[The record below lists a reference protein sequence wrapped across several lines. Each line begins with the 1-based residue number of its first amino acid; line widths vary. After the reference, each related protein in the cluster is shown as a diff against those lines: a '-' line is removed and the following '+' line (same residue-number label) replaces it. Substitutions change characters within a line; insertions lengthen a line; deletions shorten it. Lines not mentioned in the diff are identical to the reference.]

1 MIKIFNATDTD
12 FKTAGNIIINP
23 LYCHEIK
30 KKSLNGWYI
39 EVEIPIKYKEY
50 IEADKLCVV
59 KTKSKLKPQAF
70 RINDS
75 ITYTNRKIKFTA
87 EHVMFDSRRY
97 VLLDVRPTNL
107 NGQNGLKYVNERTDK
122 TSPFSIDSN
131 VENVSTAYF
140 IRKTLLESW
149 QVFEERWGG
158 VFEADNWDISFKQ
171 SIGKDNGETIVYGK
185 NMQGFEIFEDW
196 SNVCTKILP
205 VGYDGL
211 LLPEIYLESETQYEI
226 SYTKI
231 VDFQTDLEA
240 EEQTET
246 NLLLEL
252 RNNAIKYLEENCV
265 PKVSYTVNSN
275 VNNDLEIGDTIKV
288 LHPFVNI
295 FTEVLE
301 YEYDLI
307 SEKVKSLTFGNYT
320 RDVKTKFNNIKNTI
334 ETIKQT
340 VSKQE
345 ITIKEQTNLINSLN
359 KNGYVYID
367 DNEILILD
375 KLPKEQAKNVWRFGL
390 GGIGFSSKGYE
401 GPFETAITMDG
412 QINAKFI
419 TTGTM
424 AVARIEG
431 LANFITETSS
441 SITKIEL
448 EQGRITSKVSSV
460 EQSVENITKI
470 EGTAEGKNIYI
481 DDASAEPLIDIMLEG
496 ESRQIMRSGKN
507 YFDASQI
514 PSSTNIV
521 VSDNGKTITMPI
533 ATSGVG
539 YTFTTKKLSE
549 LCPKLKV
556 GDIATLR
563 FSRNLGNTYNNF
575 IYLNKVSSVWG
586 MNASKTITQEMLD
599 SHVALYANRYVD
611 GETGQCILTDFSIM
625 LSSETDTSWEPYG
638 ASHSPDYRSEIENL
652 EGENICPSLNT
663 TRTINGVTFTKNK
676 DGSITMNGTATAEV
690 SYPINVNTTTNT
702 RTVLLKANSK
712 YRMLS
717 SYESGK
723 YTTQVFYLKNNV
735 MTYSSSLIETVEE
748 TKVGMYIRVYKDA
761 VLENITIYP
770 QITKGEEYKPYVP
783 YNSLEFKD
791 EGKNLAR
798 VANGKEKI
806 EVRIPIIKVEDD
818 TIKINGT
825 CETKVSGESTI
836 KFSGNNIRLANYIH
850 YMPLD
855 EDDIILKPGEY
866 KLKIFNVTGKISA
879 QNQVRF
885 GVKYQKKGESQVKG
899 FVFSDGLASNN
910 EYSFTLREESQIG
923 IVLNCTVQSSPI
935 TFTNVSF
942 KCVLYRAAETMPE
955 FEPYKQQTEYFPL
968 SEGQKLMEGSY
979 LADDGIHHVRKQVVL
994 TGTENWN
1001 LYLNKTKTF
1010 RLSIS
1015 PWSYSG
1021 VCTHYQGI
1029 ISSSFDVKTGI
1040 YLSSSAMVIISDP
1053 RFSTVEE
1060 FKTYLAEQYSAGTP
1074 VTFEYIMMTNNSK
1087 IVEKIVPYTEDQKEA
1102 WEKLRHFTLFR
1113 GINNITST
1121 ANAKITYVRDNGLS
1135 DTYETKRNVKENHYT
1150 KSETDSQIS
1159 QTADSIKESVK
1170 EINEQTQ
1177 EKLATLELANQS
1189 LEFST
1194 KRTGGNNLIRNS
1206 AMINGNNFWLAH
1218 AKYPYQESDIPPDNP
1233 TEGTYWY
1240 CTANSGSYIENQMYV
1255 YNSGWKESEL
1265 SRKSLLSAQNYFAYT
1280 TSNEYWANGKNAN
1293 ENTLSGRVIKLD
1305 GRQDYTVSH
1314 IFNITEPITLN
1325 QNENKM
1331 AISYFIKN
1339 SIVQGNVCVGLMFL
1353 NEADFT
1359 EVEKPYSLYEP
1370 GIILTPD
1377 DLKDLTKIEQI
1388 IEIPKK
1394 SDFIPVVVSNT
1405 APTDTTKNWLDTTIY
1420 LVKKYNSQTSQWEIL
1435 DTKMSLYN
1443 ESSREV
1449 WTYRY
1454 FYGFYYQTP
1463 IIYDTAEIKSCYV
1476 ALTFYPA
1483 FAVYTGNV
1491 EPTPYK
1497 GLYWNNKTTNL
1508 VKRAKYNDTTFAE
1521 WETLDIPSSL
1531 LPTGASLGVELFD
1544 YIVPIKGFVEIA
1556 DLKLEYNTMCTQWTQ
1571 FPGEVYGKNYK
1582 MDEKGFW
1589 IQANQNTMF
1598 IDEDEI
1604 LATYEGINIFQI
1616 NKDLAYFYKIQAT
1629 ESIEIGNYFLKTQ
1642 QINSKNMLL
1651 LY

>member
-1 MIKIFNATDTD
+1 MINVNDD
-12 FKTAGNIIINP
+12 FKIDIRTHGRQFDVQLKANNIDIDNDNLNYLKPAFNTTLFKTVMHQIEIDSKLYMPADTKITGKIGVKVNKKTYNYIDLNTYYVKSCERQEDTNSYRILAYTKMQEAMVDNELELTAKLTVRNYLLAVCQKLNWNTDNIPESFINSNKLIDP
-23 LYCHEIK
+23 TLHI
-30 KKSLNGWYI
+30 G
-39 EVEIPIKYKEY
+39 IKYTYRDILDE
-50 IEADKLCVV
+50 
-59 KTKSKLKPQAF
+59 
-70 RINDS
+70 
-75 ITYTNRKIKFTA
+75 ITTITCSF
-87 EHVMFDSRRY
+87 
-97 VLLDVRPTNL
+97 LLFKGENL
-107 NGQNGLKYVNERTDK
+107 YL
-122 TSPFSIDSN
+122 
-131 VENVSTAYF
+131 
-140 IRKTLLESW
+140 
-149 QVFEERWGG
+149 
-158 VFEADNWDISFKQ
+158 
-171 SIGKDNGETIVYGK
+171 
-185 NMQGFEIFEDW
+185 
-196 SNVCTKILP
+196 
-205 VGYDGL
+205 
-211 LLPEIYLESETQYEI
+211 IYP
-226 SYTKI
+226 
-231 VDFQTDLEA
+231 
-240 EEQTET
+240 TET
-246 NLLLEL
+246 NQNIDES
-252 RNNAIKYLEENCV
+252 YLDEDN
-265 PKVSYTVNSN
+265 
-275 VNNDLEIGDTIKV
+275 
-288 LHPFVNI
+288 
-295 FTEVLE
+295 
-301 YEYDLI
+301 
-307 SEKVKSLTFGNYT
+307 
-320 RDVKTKFNNIKNTI
+320 
-334 ETIKQT
+334 
-340 VSKQE
+340 
-345 ITIKEQTNLINSLN
+345 ITIGEKYIINSLVFSRAEESDN
-359 KNGYVYID
+359 IFRKDDTSIATNGLHEYRISDCQLLSTNDRSDYID
-367 DNEILILD
+367 EMFNYLKTLSFYIFDVQSKGILFLEACDIFNFVLNEVTYKTILLNNEIELD
-375 KLPKEQAKNVWRFGL
+375 
-390 GGIGFSSKGYE
+390 
-401 GPFETAITMDG
+401 D
-412 QINAKFI
+412 
-419 TTGTM
+419 
-424 AVARIEG
+424 G
-431 LANFITETSS
+431 LAEKLYTDEPEETETEYKYADSTDKRINKAYILVDKQNKKITQLTEETTENTQK
-441 SITKIEL
+441 ITKV
-448 EQGRITSKVSSV
+448 EQDVNGITSKVSSV
-460 EQSVENITKI
+460 EQSVESITKI

-496 ESRQIMRSGKN
+496 ESQQATRSGKN
-507 YFDASQI
+507 LL
-514 PSSTNIV
+514 
-521 VSDNGKTITMPI
+521 DNT
-533 ATSGVG
+533 ATTKISNGI
-539 YTFTTKKLSE
+539 TFTVNSDGTVLVDGTNDTSANSSLVINRYDLSPGTYI
-549 LCPKLKV
+549 LNGCPS
-556 GDIATLR
+556 GGA
-563 FSRNLGNTYNNF
+563 SNTYRLV
-575 IYLNKVSSVWG
+575 I
-586 MNASKTITQEMLD
+586 Q
-599 SHVALYANRYVD
+599 
-611 GETGQCILTDFSIM
+611 ETGSYSILGSIDIGNGSREFTIDTTTSVQIAIFIQKGLTINNLLFKPM
-625 LSSETDTSWEPYG
+625 LREATIADDTYEQYG
-638 ASHSPDYRSEIENL
+638 ASPSPDYRSKIENL

-676 DGSITMNGTATAEV
+676 DGSYTLNGTATAETT
-690 SYPINVNTTTNT
+690 YPINVNTTTNT

-723 YTTQVFYLKNNV
+723 YITQVFYLKNNV

-761 VLENITIYP
+761 VLDNVTIYP

-783 YNSLEFKD
+783 YNSLGFLDIGE
-791 EGKNLAR
+791 NLIKAR
-798 VANGKEKI
+798 EYSATVNNVERSITNGLVKL
-806 EVRIPIIKVEDD
+806 
-818 TIKINGT
+818 NGT
-825 CETKVSGESTI
+825 MGEAAAGSNA
-836 KFSGNNIRLANYIH
+836 FSIIGNWTANYSAYDTSI
-850 YMPLD
+850 
-855 EDDIILKPGEY
+855 EY
-866 KLKIFNVTGKISA
+866 IKLKAGTYTLSIHNVKGSCTEGSLALVAGNTNPKKTKAKIQLKNETSKTFTLEEESICRISVEYNVGCTFNNFEFNVMLNKGSQAPYIP
-879 QNQVRF
+879 
-885 GVKYQKKGESQVKG
+885 YQEQ
-899 FVFSDGLASNN
+899 A
-910 EYSFTLREESQIG
+910 
-923 IVLNCTVQSSPI
+923 
-935 TFTNVSF
+935 
-942 KCVLYRAAETMPE
+942 
-955 FEPYKQQTEYFPL
+955 EYFPL

-1010 RLSIS
+1010 KLSIS

-1029 ISSSFDVKTGI
+1029 IPSFFDVKAGI
-1040 YLSSSAMVIISDP
+1040 YLSGSAMVIISDP

-1087 IVEKIVPYTEDQKEA
+1087 IVKKIVPYTDDQKEA
-1102 WEKLRHFTLFR
+1102 WEKLRHFTLFK

-1170 EINEQTQ
+1170 AINEQTQ

-1189 LEFST
+1189 LEFAT

-1206 AMINGNNFWLAH
+1206 AMINDNNFWLAH
-1218 AKYPYQESDIPPDNP
+1218 AKYPYQESDTPPDNP
-1233 TEGTYWY
+1233 TEGAYWY

-1255 YNSGWKESEL
+1255 YNSGWRVSEL

-1331 AISYFIKN
+1331 AISHFIKN

-1420 LVKKYNSQTSQWEIL
+1420 LPKKYNSQTSQWEIL

-1508 VKRAKYNDTTFAE
+1508 VKRAKYNDTTFVE

-1604 LATYEGINIFQI
+1604 LATYKGINIFQI

-1629 ESIEIGNYFLKTQ
+1629 ESIEVGNYFLKTQ

>member
-1 MIKIFNATDTD
+1 MYDNTVSARTYLSYIAEQAGGIAVIGRDGKLYIKTIGESSVTLPLKL
-12 FKTAGNIIINP
+12 FKTFKWGEKFKITRVRYDDGIQLFEKGDTTGNTVYISQDNMYIVDQDQINNIYNTLKGLEFYSFEGESIIDPALDTGDI
-23 LYCHEIK
+23 
-30 KKSLNGWYI
+30 
-39 EVEIPIKYKEY
+39 
-50 IEADKLCVV
+50 VV
-59 KTKSKLKPQAF
+59 
-70 RINDS
+70 
-75 ITYTNRKIKFTA
+75 
-87 EHVMFDSRRY
+87 
-97 VLLDVRPTNL
+97 
-107 NGQNGLKYVNERTDK
+107 
-122 TSPFSIDSN
+122 ID
-131 VENVSTAYF
+131 
-140 IRKTLLESW
+140 
-149 QVFEERWGG
+149 
-158 VFEADNWDISFKQ
+158 
-171 SIGKDNGETIVYGK
+171 GK
-185 NMQGFEIFEDW
+185 NVIYQGSMQFSGRWIANIESKIQCKAKEETTTRTPSQRTINRRVE
-196 SNVCTKILP
+196 SNINQIDGKITQLTEETTENTQKLTK
-205 VGYDGL
+205 V
-211 LLPEIYLESETQYEI
+211 
-226 SYTKI
+226 
-231 VDFQTDLEA
+231 
-240 EEQTET
+240 EQD
-246 NLLLEL
+246 
-252 RNNAIKYLEENCV
+252 
-265 PKVSYTVNSN
+265 VN
-275 VNNDLEIGDTIKV
+275 G
-288 LHPFVNI
+288 
-295 FTEVLE
+295 
-301 YEYDLI
+301 
-307 SEKVKSLTFGNYT
+307 
-320 RDVKTKFNNIKNTI
+320 
-334 ETIKQT
+334 
-340 VSKQE
+340 
-345 ITIKEQTNLINSLN
+345 
-359 KNGYVYID
+359 
-367 DNEILILD
+367 
-375 KLPKEQAKNVWRFGL
+375 
-390 GGIGFSSKGYE
+390 
-401 GPFETAITMDG
+401 
-412 QINAKFI
+412 
-419 TTGTM
+419 
-424 AVARIEG
+424 
-431 LANFITETSS
+431 
-441 SITKIEL
+441 
-448 EQGRITSKVSSV
+448 ITSKVSSV

-496 ESRQIMRSGKN
+496 ESQQATRSGKN
-507 YFDASQI
+507 LL
-514 PSSTNIV
+514 
-521 VSDNGKTITMPI
+521 DNT
-533 ATSGVG
+533 ATTKISNGI
-539 YTFTTKKLSE
+539 TFTVNSDKTVNVNGTNDTSANSSLIINRYDLSPGTYI
-549 LCPKLKV
+549 LNGCPS
-556 GDIATLR
+556 GGA
-563 FSRNLGNTYNNF
+563 SNTYRLA
-575 IYLNKVSSVWG
+575 I
-586 MNASKTITQEMLD
+586 Q
-599 SHVALYANRYVD
+599 
-611 GETGQCILTDFSIM
+611 ETGSYSVLGSIDIGNGSGEFTIDTTTSVQIAIFIQKGLTINNLLFKPM
-625 LSSETDTSWEPYG
+625 LREATIADDTYEQYG
-638 ASHSPDYRSEIENL
+638 ASPSPDYLSEIENL

-676 DGSITMNGTATAEV
+676 DGSITMNGTATAEIT
-690 SYPINVNTTTNT
+690 YPINVNTTTNT

-723 YTTQVFYLKNNV
+723 YTTQVFYLKNNIT
-735 MTYSSSLIETVEE
+735 TYSSSLIETVEE
-748 TKVGMYIRVYKDA
+748 TKAGMYIRVYKNA
-761 VLENITIYP
+761 VLENVTIYP

-783 YNSLEFKD
+783 YNSLKFKD
-791 EGKNLAR
+791 EGENLYNDNIDNYNKPIDYWICP
-798 VANGKEKI
+798 VALEQ
-806 EVRIPIIKVEDD
+806 
-818 TIKINGT
+818 
-825 CETKVSGESTI
+825 GEI
-836 KFSGNNIRLANYIH
+836 
-850 YMPLD
+850 
-855 EDDIILKPGEY
+855 Y
-866 KLKIFNVTGKISA
+866 KLSGKLKGTKMTGCVVAVVPYGNSYSEFKDVVYRYTALNTS
-879 QNQVRF
+879 
-885 GVKYQKKGESQVKG
+885 GVV
-899 FVFSDGLASNN
+899 SNRTITVDS
-910 EYSFTLREESQIG
+910 SFTSPKLVIYANNKEIFKSLFENYEIQ
-923 IVLNCTVQSSPI
+923 LNKGTVAKP
-935 TFTNVSF
+935 
-942 KCVLYRAAETMPE
+942 Y
-955 FEPYKQQTEYFPL
+955 EPHKQQTEYFPL
-968 SEGQKLMEGSY
+968 SEGQKLYKNSY
-979 LADDGIHHVRKQVVL
+979 LANDGIHHVRKQYTFTGNEEIVL
-994 TGTENWN
+994 SNRQYENCASFYFNNQN
-1001 LYLNKTKTF
+1001 LINKQNNYITKEMCSHF
-1010 RLSIS
+1010 AYDSLAYNENR
-1015 PWSYSG
+1015 
-1021 VCTHYQGI
+1021 
-1029 ISSSFDVKTGI
+1029 DVECITDNTGI
-1040 YLSSSAMVIISDP
+1040 PHRLIIFQILKTRLTSIDTTGFKAYLS
-1053 RFSTVEE
+1053 
-1060 FKTYLAEQYSAGTP
+1060 EQYANGTP
-1074 VTFEYIMMTNNSK
+1074 V
-1087 IVEKIVPYTEDQKEA
+1087 IVEYELAEEEIVPYTEEQKAA
-1102 WEKLRHFTLFR
+1102 WEKLRHFTLFK

-1135 DTYETKRNVKENHYT
+1135 DTYETKRNVKENYYT

-1189 LEFST
+1189 LEFAT

-1206 AMINGNNFWLAH
+1206 AMINDNNFWLAH
-1218 AKYPYQESDIPPDNP
+1218 AKYPYQESDTPPDNP
-1233 TEGTYWY
+1233 TEGAYWY

-1255 YNSGWKESEL
+1255 YNSGWQVSEL

-1293 ENTLSGRVIKLD
+1293 ENTLSGRVVKLD

-1331 AISYFIKN
+1331 AISHFIKN

-1420 LVKKYNSQTSQWEIL
+1420 LPKKYNSQTSQWEIL

-1508 VKRAKYNDTTFAE
+1508 VKRAKYNDTTFVE

-1604 LATYEGINIFQI
+1604 LATYKGINIFQI

>member
-131 VENVSTAYF
+131 VENVNTAYF

-252 RNNAIKYLEENCV
+252 RNNASKYLEENCV

-275 VNNDLEIGDTIKV
+275 VNNELEIGDTIKV

-390 GGIGFSSKGYE
+390 GGIGFSSKGYK

-496 ESRQIMRSGKN
+496 ESQ
-507 YFDASQI
+507 Q
-514 PSSTNIV
+514 
-521 VSDNGKTITMPI
+521 
-533 ATSGVG
+533 
-539 YTFTTKKLSE
+539 
-549 LCPKLKV
+549 
-556 GDIATLR
+556 
-563 FSRNLGNTYNNF
+563 
-575 IYLNKVSSVWG
+575 
-586 MNASKTITQEMLD
+586 
-599 SHVALYANRYVD
+599 
-611 GETGQCILTDFSIM
+611 
-625 LSSETDTSWEPYG
+625 G
-638 ASHSPDYRSEIENL
+638 ASPSPDNLSKIENL
-652 EGENICPSLNT
+652 EG
-663 TRTINGVTFTKNK
+663 KNK
-676 DGSITMNGTATAEV
+676 VKEINWKQMPSISTGAT
-690 SYPINVNTTTNT
+690 ITNVNGYGTDYIDVDNT
-702 RTVLLKANSK
+702 KQYIFSYLGTSGSRYIVYYDKDKNFLGYDTEIQINNFAKWNETGYVRLRVDCPQGSVTAFQLEEGTVAT
-712 YRMLS
+712 
-717 SYESGK
+717 G
-723 YTTQVFYLKNNV
+723 
-735 MTYSSSLIETVEE
+735 
-748 TKVGMYIRVYKDA
+748 
-761 VLENITIYP
+761 
-770 QITKGEEYKPYVP
+770 YVP
-783 YNSLEFKD
+783 YNSLEIKD
-791 EGKNLAR
+791 VGKNLYAG
-798 VANGKEKI
+798 NEI
-806 EVRIPIIKVEDD
+806 
-818 TIKINGT
+818 TINGT
-825 CETKVSGESTI
+825 YSSNTSVNLGSRYLSEGTYTI
-836 KFSGNNIRLANYIH
+836 SLTNSLPNNSYIYLGANGSIAPAIRNKA
-850 YMPLD
+850 
-855 EDDIILKPGEY
+855 
-866 KLKIFNVTGKISA
+866 T
-879 QNQVRF
+879 
-885 GVKYQKKGESQVKG
+885 
-899 FVFSDGLASNN
+899 
-910 EYSFTLREESQIG
+910 FTLTEEQNVPMRLVVKAGTYS
-923 IVLNCTVQSSPI
+923 N
-935 TFTNVSF
+935 FTTKIMIEKGMV
-942 KCVLYRAAETMPE
+942 VTDY
-955 FEPYKQQTEYFPL
+955 EPHQQQTEYFPL
-968 SEGQKLMEGSY
+968 SERQKLYKNSY
-979 LADDGIHHVRKQVVL
+979 LADDGIHHKRKQVVL
-994 TGTENWN
+994 DGTETGWYTLANQTGTNTSYFAIAKSDMKKASILICDKFINRATWN
-1001 LYLNKTKTF
+1001 TDEEGIQSIIDNLI
-1010 RLSIS
+1010 RLRINTSR
-1015 PWSYSG
+1015 
-1021 VCTHYQGI
+1021 
-1029 ISSSFDVKTGI
+1029 
-1040 YLSSSAMVIISDP
+1040 A
-1053 RFSTVEE
+1053 STVAEL
-1060 FKTYLAEQYSAGTP
+1060 KTWLSNNHIRVEYELAE
-1074 VTFEYIMMTNNSK
+1074 E
-1087 IVEKIVPYTEDQKEA
+1087 EIVPYTEDQKEA

-1121 ANAKITYVRDNGLS
+1121 ANAKITYVRDNGLNN
-1135 DTYETKRNVKENHYT
+1135 TYETKRNVKENYYT

-1170 EINEQTQ
+1170 AINEQTQ

-1189 LEFST
+1189 LEFAT

-1206 AMINGNNFWLAH
+1206 AMINDNNFWLAH
-1218 AKYPYQESDIPPDNP
+1218 AKYPYQESDTPPDNP
-1233 TEGTYWY
+1233 TEGAYWY

-1255 YNSGWKESEL
+1255 YNSGWQVSEL

-1280 TSNEYWANGKNAN
+1280 TSNAYWANGKNAN

-1331 AISYFIKN
+1331 AISHFIKN

-1359 EVEKPYSLYEP
+1359 EEEKPYSLYEP

-1420 LVKKYNSQTSQWEIL
+1420 LPKKYNSQTSAWEIL

-1508 VKRAKYNDTTFAE
+1508 VKRAKYNNTTFVE

-1604 LATYEGINIFQI
+1604 LATYKGINIFQI

>member
-1 MIKIFNATDTD
+1 MYDNTVSARTYLSYIAEQAGGIAVIGRDGKLYIKTIGESSVTLPLKL
-12 FKTAGNIIINP
+12 FKTFKWGEKFKITRVRYDDGIQLFEKGDTTGNTVYISQDNMYIVDQDQINNIYNTLKGLEFYSFEGESIIDPALDTGDI
-23 LYCHEIK
+23 
-30 KKSLNGWYI
+30 
-39 EVEIPIKYKEY
+39 
-50 IEADKLCVV
+50 VV
-59 KTKSKLKPQAF
+59 
-70 RINDS
+70 
-75 ITYTNRKIKFTA
+75 
-87 EHVMFDSRRY
+87 
-97 VLLDVRPTNL
+97 
-107 NGQNGLKYVNERTDK
+107 
-122 TSPFSIDSN
+122 ID
-131 VENVSTAYF
+131 
-140 IRKTLLESW
+140 
-149 QVFEERWGG
+149 
-158 VFEADNWDISFKQ
+158 
-171 SIGKDNGETIVYGK
+171 GK
-185 NMQGFEIFEDW
+185 NVIYQGSMQFSGRWIANIESKIQCKAKEETTTRTPSQRTINRRVE
-196 SNVCTKILP
+196 SNINQIDGKITQLT
-205 VGYDGL
+205 
-211 LLPEIYLESETQYEI
+211 EET
-226 SYTKI
+226 
-231 VDFQTDLEA
+231 
-240 EEQTET
+240 TE
-246 NLLLEL
+246 
-252 RNNAIKYLEENCV
+252 
-265 PKVSYTVNSN
+265 
-275 VNNDLEIGDTIKV
+275 
-288 LHPFVNI
+288 
-295 FTEVLE
+295 
-301 YEYDLI
+301 
-307 SEKVKSLTFGNYT
+307 
-320 RDVKTKFNNIKNTI
+320 NTQ
-334 ETIKQT
+334 K
-340 VSKQE
+340 
-345 ITIKEQTNLINSLN
+345 
-359 KNGYVYID
+359 
-367 DNEILILD
+367 
-375 KLPKEQAKNVWRFGL
+375 
-390 GGIGFSSKGYE
+390 
-401 GPFETAITMDG
+401 
-412 QINAKFI
+412 
-419 TTGTM
+419 
-424 AVARIEG
+424 
-431 LANFITETSS
+431 
-441 SITKIEL
+441 ITKV
-448 EQGRITSKVSSV
+448 EQDVNGITSKVSSV

-496 ESRQIMRSGKN
+496 ESQQATRSGKN
-507 YFDASQI
+507 HFDASQI

-533 ATSGVG
+533 ATSGNG
-539 YTFTTKKLSE
+539 YTPTTKKLSE

-575 IYLNKVSSVWG
+575 IYLSGISLIWG

-599 SHVALYANRYVD
+599 NYVALYANRYGD

-625 LSSETDTSWEPYG
+625 LSSETDTSWEQYG
-638 ASHSPDYRSEIENL
+638 ASPSPDYRSKIENL

-690 SYPINVNTTTNT
+690 NYPINVNTTTNT

-723 YTTQVFYLKNNV
+723 YTTQVFYLKNNAT
-735 MTYSSSLIETVEE
+735 TYTSSLIETVEE
-748 TKVGMYIRVYKDA
+748 TKAGMYIRVYKDA
-761 VLENITIYP
+761 VLDNITIYP

-791 EGKNLAR
+791 VGSNVLELSKGTVTL
-798 VANGKEKI
+798 NGVTLTSDGE
-806 EVRIPIIKVEDD
+806 
-818 TIKINGT
+818 TITINGT
-825 CETKVSGESTI
+825 VSGNYPAVKLTNGLKAATSLETLV
-836 KFSGNNIRLANYIH
+836 NNYISERVAQ
-850 YMPLD
+850 L
-855 EDDIILKPGEY
+855 EDIKDCTIQSIISGGSSTFTPYIGSYNKTVRELWYGIGTPAKTIQTSSTSLIAIYLGGKGSTYNNY
-866 KLKIFNVTGKISA
+866 KIK
-879 QNQVRF
+879 
-885 GVKYQKKGESQVKG
+885 
-899 FVFSDGLASNN
+899 
-910 EYSFTLREESQIG
+910 IG
-923 IVLNCTVQSSPI
+923 INKGTVA
-935 TFTNVSF
+935 
-942 KCVLYRAAETMPE
+942 KAY
-955 FEPYKQQTEYFPL
+955 EPYKQQTEYFPL
-968 SEGQKLMEGSY
+968 SEGQKLYKNSY
-979 LADDGIHHVRKQVVL
+979 LAEDGTHYKRKQVVL
-994 TGTENWN
+994 DGSDNMAWYMDRISGTSTDYFYTRTVGITTENINSVICSHFKKGSQSIQGFWATTVFCITM
-1001 LYLNKTKTF
+1001 NKTV
-1010 RLSIS
+1010 I
-1015 PWSYSG
+1015 
-1021 VCTHYQGI
+1021 GI
-1029 ISSSFDVKTGI
+1029 ISSDTMAQRITK
-1040 YLSSSAMVIISDP
+1040 
-1053 RFSTVEE
+1053 
-1060 FKTYLAEQYSAGTP
+1060 FKTWLATQYANGTP
-1074 VTFEYIMMTNNSK
+1074 V
-1087 IVEKIVPYTEDQKEA
+1087 IVEYELAEEEIVPYTETQKEA
-1102 WEKLRHFTLFR
+1102 WEKLRHFTLFK

-1150 KSETDSQIS
+1150 KIETDSQIS

-1170 EINEQTQ
+1170 AINEQTQ

-1189 LEFST
+1189 LKFAT
-1194 KRTGGNNLIRNS
+1194 RRVGGNNLIRNS
-1206 AMINGNNFWLAH
+1206 AMINDNNFWLAH
-1218 AKYPYQESDIPPDNP
+1218 AKYPYQESDTPPDSP
-1233 TEGTYWY
+1233 TEGAYWY

-1255 YNSGWKESEL
+1255 YNSSGWQVSEL

-1420 LVKKYNSQTSQWEIL
+1420 LPKKYNSQTSQWEIL

-1483 FAVYTGNV
+1483 FAVYTGNT

-1508 VKRAKYNDTTFAE
+1508 VKRAKYNDTTFVE

-1556 DLKLEYNTMCTQWTQ
+1556 DLKLEYNAMCTQWTQ

-1604 LATYEGINIFQI
+1604 LATYKGINIFQI

>member
-131 VENVSTAYF
+131 VENVNTAYF

-171 SIGKDNGETIVYGK
+171 SIGKDNGETIVCGK

-252 RNNAIKYLEENCV
+252 RNNASKYLEENCV

-496 ESRQIMRSGKN
+496 ESQQATRDGKN
-507 YFDASQI
+507 LANLTRDTFTNNGVIFTNNGDGTYTLNGTATAGMDNNLLLTEENFEVSQNNFYKLSVKEFNGSMSGTAFALANLKI
-514 PSSTNIV
+514 EEKITWGWISSTALAKKPEAIGTIV
-521 VSDNGKTITMPI
+521 MINYYIGQGAIFNNYKIGIQMEVVDS
-533 ATSGVG
+533 ATAG
-539 YTFTTKKLSE
+539 
-549 LCPKLKV
+549 
-556 GDIATLR
+556 
-563 FSRNLGNTYNNF
+563 
-575 IYLNKVSSVWG
+575 
-586 MNASKTITQEMLD
+586 AS
-599 SHVALYANRYVD
+599 
-611 GETGQCILTDFSIM
+611 
-625 LSSETDTSWEPYG
+625 SWEPYG
-638 ASHSPDYRSEIENL
+638 ASPSPKYPSPIKNVEGRNKFNYLWFDTTKEVDWTAYQSITSLAKAIPIFIGKGKVATFSSNVPLLSSDNLLYAINDLTKRSGASFALGKTQTVEANN
-652 EGENICPSLNT
+652 EGYVYVGYIKS
-663 TRTINGVTFTKNK
+663 RTNYNKVK
-676 DGSITMNGTATAEV
+676 DG
-690 SYPINVNTTTNT
+690 
-702 RTVLLKANSK
+702 
-712 YRMLS
+712 
-717 SYESGK
+717 
-723 YTTQVFYLKNNV
+723 
-735 MTYSSSLIETVEE
+735 TYYVQVEE
-748 TKVGMYIRVYKDA
+748 GTVA
-761 VLENITIYP
+761 
-770 QITKGEEYKPYVP
+770 KPYVP

-791 EGKNLAR
+791 EGENLYNDNIDDYSKPIDYWICP
-798 VANGKEKI
+798 VALEQG
-806 EVRIPIIKVEDD
+806 
-818 TIKINGT
+818 
-825 CETKVSGESTI
+825 ET
-836 KFSGNNIRLANYIH
+836 
-850 YMPLD
+850 
-855 EDDIILKPGEY
+855 Y
-866 KLKIFNVTGKISA
+866 KLSGKLKGTKMTGCVVAVVPYGNSYSEFKDFIPFYTA
-879 QNQVRF
+879 LNTA
-885 GVKYQKKGESQVKG
+885 GVV
-899 FVFSDGLASNN
+899 SNRTITVDS
-910 EYSFTLREESQIG
+910 SFTSPKLVIYANNKEIFKSIFGNYEIQ
-923 IVLNCTVQSSPI
+923 LNKGTVM
-935 TFTNVSF
+935 
-942 KCVLYRAAETMPE
+942 R
-955 FEPYKQQTEYFPL
+955 PYKPYQGRKEYFPL
-968 SEGQKLMEGSY
+968 SEGQKLYEDSY
-979 LADDGIHHVRKQVVL
+979 LANDGTHHTRKQYTFTGNEEIVL
-994 TGTENWN
+994 GNRQYENCACFYINNQSLINKQNNYITKEVCSHFVYDSLAYKENRDVECVTDNLGAPHRLIIFQILKTRLTSIDVTGF
-1001 LYLNKTKTF
+1001 KA
-1010 RLSIS
+1010 
-1015 PWSYSG
+1015 
-1021 VCTHYQGI
+1021 
-1029 ISSSFDVKTGI
+1029 
-1040 YLSSSAMVIISDP
+1040 YLS
-1053 RFSTVEE
+1053 
-1060 FKTYLAEQYSAGTP
+1060 EQYANGTP
-1074 VTFEYIMMTNNSK
+1074 V
-1087 IVEKIVPYTEDQKEA
+1087 IVEYELAEEEIVPYTETQKEA
-1102 WEKLRHFTLFR
+1102 WEKLRHFTLFK

-1170 EINEQTQ
+1170 AINEQTQ

-1189 LEFST
+1189 LEFAT

-1206 AMINGNNFWLAH
+1206 AMINDNNFWLAH
-1218 AKYPYQESDIPPDNP
+1218 AKYPYQESDTPPDNP
-1233 TEGTYWY
+1233 TEGAYWY

-1255 YNSGWKESEL
+1255 YNSGWQVSEL

-1331 AISYFIKN
+1331 AISHFIKN

-1508 VKRAKYNDTTFAE
+1508 VKRAKYNDTTFVE

-1571 FPGEVYGKNYK
+1571 FPGEIYGKNYK

-1604 LATYEGINIFQI
+1604 LATYKGINIFQI

>member
-1 MIKIFNATDTD
+1 MYDNTVSARTYLSYIAEQAGGIAVIGRDGKLYIKTIGESSVTLPLKL
-12 FKTAGNIIINP
+12 FKTFKWGEKFKITRVRYDDGIQLFEKGDTTGNTVYISQDNMYIVDQDQINNIYNTLKGLEFYSFEGESIIDPALDTGDI
-23 LYCHEIK
+23 
-30 KKSLNGWYI
+30 
-39 EVEIPIKYKEY
+39 
-50 IEADKLCVV
+50 VV
-59 KTKSKLKPQAF
+59 
-70 RINDS
+70 
-75 ITYTNRKIKFTA
+75 
-87 EHVMFDSRRY
+87 
-97 VLLDVRPTNL
+97 
-107 NGQNGLKYVNERTDK
+107 
-122 TSPFSIDSN
+122 ID
-131 VENVSTAYF
+131 
-140 IRKTLLESW
+140 
-149 QVFEERWGG
+149 
-158 VFEADNWDISFKQ
+158 
-171 SIGKDNGETIVYGK
+171 GK
-185 NMQGFEIFEDW
+185 NVIYQGSMQFSGRWIANIESKIQCKAKEETTTRTPSQRTINRRVE
-196 SNVCTKILP
+196 SNINQIDGKITQLT
-205 VGYDGL
+205 
-211 LLPEIYLESETQYEI
+211 EET
-226 SYTKI
+226 
-231 VDFQTDLEA
+231 
-240 EEQTET
+240 TE
-246 NLLLEL
+246 
-252 RNNAIKYLEENCV
+252 
-265 PKVSYTVNSN
+265 
-275 VNNDLEIGDTIKV
+275 
-288 LHPFVNI
+288 
-295 FTEVLE
+295 
-301 YEYDLI
+301 
-307 SEKVKSLTFGNYT
+307 
-320 RDVKTKFNNIKNTI
+320 NTQ
-334 ETIKQT
+334 K
-340 VSKQE
+340 
-345 ITIKEQTNLINSLN
+345 
-359 KNGYVYID
+359 
-367 DNEILILD
+367 
-375 KLPKEQAKNVWRFGL
+375 
-390 GGIGFSSKGYE
+390 
-401 GPFETAITMDG
+401 
-412 QINAKFI
+412 
-419 TTGTM
+419 
-424 AVARIEG
+424 
-431 LANFITETSS
+431 
-441 SITKIEL
+441 ITKV
-448 EQGRITSKVSSV
+448 EQDVNGITSKVSSV
-460 EQSVENITKI
+460 EQSVESITKI

-496 ESRQIMRSGKN
+496 ESQQETRSGKN
-507 YFDASQI
+507 HFDASQI

-539 YTFTTKKLSE
+539 YISTTKKLSE

-563 FSRNLGNTYNNF
+563 FSRNLSNTYNNF
-575 IYLNKVSSVWG
+575 IYLSGISLIWG

-599 SHVALYANRYVD
+599 NYVALYANRYDD

-638 ASHSPDYRSEIENL
+638 ASPSPDYRSPIENI
-652 EGENICPSLNT
+652 EGNIE
-663 TRTINGVTFTKNK
+663 I
-676 DGSITMNGTATAEV
+676 
-690 SYPINVNTTTNT
+690 
-702 RTVLLKANSK
+702 
-712 YRMLS
+712 
-717 SYESGK
+717 
-723 YTTQVFYLKNNV
+723 
-735 MTYSSSLIETVEE
+735 
-748 TKVGMYIRVYKDA
+748 
-761 VLENITIYP
+761 
-770 QITKGEEYKPYVP
+770 
-783 YNSLEFKD
+783 KD
-791 EGKNLAR
+791 EGKNLYAR
-798 VANGKEKI
+798 NGI
-806 EVRIPIIKVEDD
+806 
-818 TIKINGT
+818 TINGT
-825 CETKVSGESTI
+825 YSSNTSVNLGSRYLSEGTYTI
-836 KFSGNNIRLANYIH
+836 SLTNSLPNNCYIYLGANGSITYNIK
-850 YMPLD
+850 D
-855 EDDIILKPGEY
+855 KA
-866 KLKIFNVTGKISA
+866 T
-879 QNQVRF
+879 
-885 GVKYQKKGESQVKG
+885 
-899 FVFSDGLASNN
+899 
-910 EYSFTLREESQIG
+910 FTLTKEQNVPMRLVVKAGTYS
-923 IVLNCTVQSSPI
+923 N
-935 TFTNVSF
+935 FTTKIMIEKGMV
-942 KCVLYRAAETMPE
+942 VTDY
-955 FEPYKQQTEYFPL
+955 EPHQQQTEYFPL
-968 SEGQKLMEGSY
+968 SEGQKLYKNSY
-979 LADDGIHHVRKQVVL
+979 LVDDGIHHSRKQVVL
-994 TGTENWN
+994 DGTETGWYTLANQTGTNTSYFCIPKSDMKKASTLICDKFINRNVWN
-1001 LYLNKTKTF
+1001 IDEEGIQSIIDNLI
-1010 RLSIS
+1010 RLRINTSR
-1015 PWSYSG
+1015 
-1021 VCTHYQGI
+1021 
-1029 ISSSFDVKTGI
+1029 
-1040 YLSSSAMVIISDP
+1040 A
-1053 RFSTVEE
+1053 STVAEL
-1060 FKTYLAEQYSAGTP
+1060 KTWLSNNPIRVEYELAE
-1074 VTFEYIMMTNNSK
+1074 E
-1087 IVEKIVPYTEDQKEA
+1087 EIVPYTEDQKEA

-1170 EINEQTQ
+1170 AINEQTQ
-1177 EKLATLELANQS
+1177 ENLATLELANQS
-1189 LEFST
+1189 LEFAT

-1206 AMINGNNFWLAH
+1206 AMINDNNFWLAH
-1218 AKYPYQESDIPPDNP
+1218 AKYPYQESDTPLDNP
-1233 TEGTYWY
+1233 TEGAYWY

-1255 YNSGWKESEL
+1255 YNSGWQVSEL

-1280 TSNEYWANGKNAN
+1280 TSNAYWANGKNAN

-1331 AISYFIKN
+1331 AISHFIKN

-1420 LVKKYNSQTSQWEIL
+1420 LPKKYNSQTSQWEIL

-1508 VKRAKYNDTTFAE
+1508 VKRAKYNDTTFVE

-1556 DLKLEYNTMCTQWTQ
+1556 DLKLEYNTICTQWTQ

-1604 LATYEGINIFQI
+1604 LATYKGINIFQI

>member
-1 MIKIFNATDTD
+1 MYDNTVSARIYLSYIAEQAGGIAVIGRDGKLYIKTIGESSVTLPLKL
-12 FKTAGNIIINP
+12 FKTFKWGEKFKITRVRYDDGIQLFEKGDTTGNTVYISQDNMYIVDQDQINNIYNTLKGLEFYSFEGESIIDPALDTGDI
-23 LYCHEIK
+23 
-30 KKSLNGWYI
+30 
-39 EVEIPIKYKEY
+39 
-50 IEADKLCVV
+50 VV
-59 KTKSKLKPQAF
+59 
-70 RINDS
+70 
-75 ITYTNRKIKFTA
+75 
-87 EHVMFDSRRY
+87 
-97 VLLDVRPTNL
+97 
-107 NGQNGLKYVNERTDK
+107 
-122 TSPFSIDSN
+122 ID
-131 VENVSTAYF
+131 
-140 IRKTLLESW
+140 
-149 QVFEERWGG
+149 
-158 VFEADNWDISFKQ
+158 
-171 SIGKDNGETIVYGK
+171 GK
-185 NMQGFEIFEDW
+185 NVIYQGSMQFSGRWIANIESKIQCKAKEETTTRTPSQRTINRRVE
-196 SNVCTKILP
+196 SNINQIDGKITQLT
-205 VGYDGL
+205 
-211 LLPEIYLESETQYEI
+211 EET
-226 SYTKI
+226 
-231 VDFQTDLEA
+231 
-240 EEQTET
+240 TE
-246 NLLLEL
+246 
-252 RNNAIKYLEENCV
+252 
-265 PKVSYTVNSN
+265 
-275 VNNDLEIGDTIKV
+275 
-288 LHPFVNI
+288 
-295 FTEVLE
+295 
-301 YEYDLI
+301 
-307 SEKVKSLTFGNYT
+307 
-320 RDVKTKFNNIKNTI
+320 NTQ
-334 ETIKQT
+334 K
-340 VSKQE
+340 
-345 ITIKEQTNLINSLN
+345 
-359 KNGYVYID
+359 
-367 DNEILILD
+367 
-375 KLPKEQAKNVWRFGL
+375 
-390 GGIGFSSKGYE
+390 
-401 GPFETAITMDG
+401 
-412 QINAKFI
+412 
-419 TTGTM
+419 
-424 AVARIEG
+424 
-431 LANFITETSS
+431 
-441 SITKIEL
+441 ITKV
-448 EQGRITSKVSSV
+448 EQDVNGITSKVSSV

-496 ESRQIMRSGKN
+496 ESQQATRSGKN
-507 YFDASQI
+507 LL
-514 PSSTNIV
+514 
-521 VSDNGKTITMPI
+521 DNT
-533 ATSGVG
+533 ATTKISNGI
-539 YTFTTKKLSE
+539 TFTVNSDGTVLVDGTNDTSANSSLVINRYDLSPGTYI
-549 LCPKLKV
+549 LNGCPS
-556 GDIATLR
+556 GGA
-563 FSRNLGNTYNNF
+563 SNTYRLA
-575 IYLNKVSSVWG
+575 I
-586 MNASKTITQEMLD
+586 Q
-599 SHVALYANRYVD
+599 
-611 GETGQCILTDFSIM
+611 ETGSYSILGSIDIGNGSREFTIDTTTSVQIAIFIQKGLTINNLLFKPM
-625 LSSETDTSWEPYG
+625 LREATIADDTYEQYG
-638 ASHSPDYRSEIENL
+638 ASPSPDYRSKIENL

-676 DGSITMNGTATAEV
+676 DGSITMNGTATAKTT
-690 SYPINVNTTTNT
+690 YPINVNTTTTT

-748 TKVGMYIRVYKDA
+748 TKVGMYITVYKDA
-761 VLENITIYP
+761 VLDNVTIYP

-783 YNSLEFKD
+783 YNSLGFLDIGE
-791 EGKNLAR
+791 NLIKAR
-798 VANGKEKI
+798 EYSATVNNVERSITNGLVKL
-806 EVRIPIIKVEDD
+806 
-818 TIKINGT
+818 NGT
-825 CETKVSGESTI
+825 MGEAAAGSNA
-836 KFSGNNIRLANYIH
+836 FSIIGNWTANYSAYDTSI
-850 YMPLD
+850 
-855 EDDIILKPGEY
+855 EY
-866 KLKIFNVTGKISA
+866 IKLKAGTYTLSIHNVKGSCTEGSLALVAGNTNPKKTKAKIQLKNETSKTFTLEEESICRISVEYNVGCTFNNFEFNVMLNKGSQAPYIP
-879 QNQVRF
+879 
-885 GVKYQKKGESQVKG
+885 YQEQ
-899 FVFSDGLASNN
+899 A
-910 EYSFTLREESQIG
+910 
-923 IVLNCTVQSSPI
+923 
-935 TFTNVSF
+935 
-942 KCVLYRAAETMPE
+942 
-955 FEPYKQQTEYFPL
+955 EYFPL

-979 LADDGIHHVRKQVVL
+979 LADDGIHHKRNQVVL
-994 TGTENWN
+994 DGSDDEGWTLLNPEKNTYKLFNFINGNGNYNSFNYLILSNYFKSDTQANVFEGVKNTIQALGGN
-1001 LYLNKTKTF
+1001 VNGLYISFGKDSDINSVSLLRTF
-1010 RLSIS
+1010 LKAK
-1015 PWSYSG
+1015 Y
-1021 VCTHYQGI
+1021 
-1029 ISSSFDVKTGI
+1029 D
-1040 YLSSSAMVIISDP
+1040 
-1053 RFSTVEE
+1053 
-1060 FKTYLAEQYSAGTP
+1060 AGTP
-1074 VTFEYIMMTNNSK
+1074 V
-1087 IVEKIVPYTEDQKEA
+1087 IVEYELAEEEIVPYTETQKEA
-1102 WEKLRHFTLFR
+1102 WEKLRHFTLFK

-1150 KSETDSQIS
+1150 KSETDSQIN

-1189 LEFST
+1189 LKFAT
-1194 KRTGGNNLIRNS
+1194 KRVGGNNLIRNS
-1206 AMINGNNFWLAH
+1206 AMINNNNFWLAH
-1218 AKYPYQESDIPPDNP
+1218 AKYPYQESDTPPDNP
-1233 TEGTYWY
+1233 TEGAYWY

-1255 YNSGWKESEL
+1255 YNSGWQVSEL

-1420 LVKKYNSQTSQWEIL
+1420 LPKKYNSQTSQWEIL

-1443 ESSREV
+1443 ENTREV

-1508 VKRAKYNDTTFAE
+1508 VKRAKYNDTTFVE

-1571 FPGEVYGKNYK
+1571 FPEEVYGKNYK

-1604 LATYEGINIFQI
+1604 LATYKGINIFQI

>member
-231 VDFQTDLEA
+231 IDFQTDLEA

-334 ETIKQT
+334 ETIKQI

-345 ITIKEQTNLINSLN
+345 ITIKKQTNLINSLN

-419 TTGTM
+419 TTGTI

-496 ESRQIMRSGKN
+496 ESQ
-507 YFDASQI
+507 Q
-514 PSSTNIV
+514 
-521 VSDNGKTITMPI
+521 
-533 ATSGVG
+533 
-539 YTFTTKKLSE
+539 
-549 LCPKLKV
+549 
-556 GDIATLR
+556 
-563 FSRNLGNTYNNF
+563 
-575 IYLNKVSSVWG
+575 
-586 MNASKTITQEMLD
+586 
-599 SHVALYANRYVD
+599 
-611 GETGQCILTDFSIM
+611 
-625 LSSETDTSWEPYG
+625 G
-638 ASHSPDYRSEIENL
+638 ASPSPDNLSKIENL
-652 EGENICPSLNT
+652 EG
-663 TRTINGVTFTKNK
+663 KNK
-676 DGSITMNGTATAEV
+676 VKEINWKQMPSISTGAT
-690 SYPINVNTTTNT
+690 ITNVNGYGTDYIDVDNT
-702 RTVLLKANSK
+702 KQYIFSYLGSSGSK
-712 YRMLS
+712 YIV
-717 SYESGK
+717 YYDK
-723 YTTQVFYLKNNV
+723 DKNFLGYDTEIQINNFAKWN
-735 MTYSSSLIETVEE
+735 ETGYVRLRVDCPQGSVTAFQLEE
-748 TKVGMYIRVYKDA
+748 GTVATG
-761 VLENITIYP
+761 
-770 QITKGEEYKPYVP
+770 YVP
-783 YNSLEFKD
+783 YNSLEIKD
-791 EGKNLAR
+791 VGKNLYAG
-798 VANGKEKI
+798 NEI
-806 EVRIPIIKVEDD
+806 
-818 TIKINGT
+818 TINGT
-825 CETKVSGESTI
+825 YSSNTSVNLGSRYLSEGTYTI
-836 KFSGNNIRLANYIH
+836 SLTNSLPNNSYIYLGANGSIATAIRNKA
-850 YMPLD
+850 
-855 EDDIILKPGEY
+855 
-866 KLKIFNVTGKISA
+866 T
-879 QNQVRF
+879 
-885 GVKYQKKGESQVKG
+885 
-899 FVFSDGLASNN
+899 
-910 EYSFTLREESQIG
+910 FTLTEEQNVPMRLVVKAGTYS
-923 IVLNCTVQSSPI
+923 N
-935 TFTNVSF
+935 FTTKIMIEKGMV
-942 KCVLYRAAETMPE
+942 VTDY
-955 FEPYKQQTEYFPL
+955 EPHQQQTEYFPL
-968 SEGQKLMEGSY
+968 SERQKLYKNSY
-979 LADDGIHHVRKQVVL
+979 LADDGIHHKRKQVVL
-994 TGTENWN
+994 DGTETGWYTLANQTGTNTSYFAIAKSDMKKASILICDKFINRATWN
-1001 LYLNKTKTF
+1001 TDEEAIQSIIDNYI
-1010 RLSIS
+1010 RLRINTSR
-1015 PWSYSG
+1015 
-1021 VCTHYQGI
+1021 
-1029 ISSSFDVKTGI
+1029 
-1040 YLSSSAMVIISDP
+1040 A
-1053 RFSTVEE
+1053 STVAEL
-1060 FKTYLAEQYSAGTP
+1060 KTWLSNNPITVEYELAE
-1074 VTFEYIMMTNNSK
+1074 E
-1087 IVEKIVPYTEDQKEA
+1087 EIVPYTEDQKEA

-1135 DTYETKRNVKENHYT
+1135 DIYETKRNVKENHYT
-1150 KSETDSQIS
+1150 KIETDSQIS

-1170 EINEQTQ
+1170 AINEQTQ

-1189 LEFST
+1189 LKFAT
-1194 KRTGGNNLIRNS
+1194 KRVGGNNLIRNS
-1206 AMINGNNFWLAH
+1206 AMINDNNFWLAH
-1218 AKYPYQESDIPPDNP
+1218 AKYPYQESDTPPDNP
-1233 TEGTYWY
+1233 TEGAYWY

-1255 YNSGWKESEL
+1255 YNSGWQVSEL

-1280 TSNEYWANGKNAN
+1280 TSNEYWANGRNAN

-1331 AISYFIKN
+1331 AISHFIKN

-1420 LVKKYNSQTSQWEIL
+1420 LPKKYNSQTSAWEIL

-1508 VKRAKYNDTTFAE
+1508 VKRAKYNDTTFVE

-1604 LATYEGINIFQI
+1604 LATYKGINIFQI

>member
-211 LLPEIYLESETQYEI
+211 LLPEEYLESETQYEI
-226 SYTKI
+226 PYTKI
-231 VDFQTDLEA
+231 VDFQTDLKT

-246 NLLLEL
+246 NLLVEL
-252 RNNAIKYLEENCV
+252 RNNASKYLEENCV

-375 KLPKEQAKNVWRFGL
+375 QLPKEKAKNVWRFGL

-412 QINAKFI
+412 KINADFI

-424 AVARIEG
+424 AVDRIES
-431 LANFITETSS
+431 LANFITETNS
-441 SITKIEL
+441 SISKIEL
-448 EQGRITSKVSSV
+448 EQGKITSKVSSV
-460 EQSVENITKI
+460 EQSVKNITKI

-496 ESRQIMRSGKN
+496 ESRQ
-507 YFDASQI
+507 
-514 PSSTNIV
+514 
-521 VSDNGKTITMPI
+521 
-533 ATSGVG
+533 
-539 YTFTTKKLSE
+539 
-549 LCPKLKV
+549 
-556 GDIATLR
+556 
-563 FSRNLGNTYNNF
+563 
-575 IYLNKVSSVWG
+575 
-586 MNASKTITQEMLD
+586 
-599 SHVALYANRYVD
+599 
-611 GETGQCILTDFSIM
+611 
-625 LSSETDTSWEPYG
+625 G
-638 ASHSPDYRSEIENL
+638 ASPSPDNLSKIENL
-652 EGENICPSLNT
+652 EGKNKVKEINWKQMPSIT
-663 TRTINGVTFTKNK
+663 TGATVTNINGY
-676 DGSITMNGTATAEV
+676 GTD
-690 SYPINVNTTTNT
+690 YINVDNIKQYIFSY
-702 RTVLLKANSK
+702 LGIAGSK
-712 YRMLS
+712 YIV
-717 SYESGK
+717 YYDK
-723 YTTQVFYLKNNV
+723 DKNFLGYN
-735 MTYSSSLIETVEE
+735 TNLQINNFAKWNETRYVRLRVDCSQDSVTAFQLEE
-748 TKVGMYIRVYKDA
+748 GTEA
-761 VLENITIYP
+761 T
-770 QITKGEEYKPYVP
+770 PYVP

-791 EGKNLAR
+791 EGKNLYAG
-798 VANGKEKI
+798 NEI
-806 EVRIPIIKVEDD
+806 
-818 TIKINGT
+818 TINGT
-825 CETKVSGESTI
+825 YSSNTSVNLGSRYLSEGTYTI
-836 KFSGNNIRLANYIH
+836 SLTNSLPNNCYIYLGAGGSIAYSIRDKATFTLTEEQNVPIRLVVKAGTYSNFTT
-850 YMPLD
+850 
-855 EDDIILKPGEY
+855 
-866 KLKIFNVTGKISA
+866 KIMIEKGKVVTD
-879 QNQVRF
+879 
-885 GVKYQKKGESQVKG
+885 Y
-899 FVFSDGLASNN
+899 
-910 EYSFTLREESQIG
+910 
-923 IVLNCTVQSSPI
+923 
-935 TFTNVSF
+935 
-942 KCVLYRAAETMPE
+942 
-955 FEPYKQQTEYFPL
+955 EPHQQQTEYFPL
-968 SEGQKLMEGSY
+968 SERQKLYKSSY
-979 LADDGIHHVRKQVVL
+979 LASNGIHHKRKQVVL
-994 TGTENWN
+994 DGTETGWYTLANQTGTNTSYFCIPKSDMKKASTLICDKFINRSVWN
-1001 LYLNKTKTF
+1001 TDEEGIQ
-1010 RLSIS
+1010 SIIDNYIKLRINTS
-1015 PWSYSG
+1015 R
-1021 VCTHYQGI
+1021 
-1029 ISSSFDVKTGI
+1029 
-1040 YLSSSAMVIISDP
+1040 A
-1053 RFSTVEE
+1053 STVAEL
-1060 FKTYLAEQYSAGTP
+1060 KTWLSNNPITVEYELAE
-1074 VTFEYIMMTNNSK
+1074 E
-1087 IVEKIVPYTEDQKEA
+1087 EIVPYTEDQKEA
-1102 WEKLRHFTLFR
+1102 WEKLRHFTLFK

-1150 KSETDSQIS
+1150 KIETDSQIS
-1159 QTADSIKESVK
+1159 QTTDSIKESVK
-1170 EINEQTQ
+1170 AINEQTQ

-1189 LEFST
+1189 LEFAT
-1194 KRTGGNNLIRNS
+1194 KRTGGNNLVRNS
-1206 AMINGNNFWLAH
+1206 AMINDNNFWLAH
-1218 AKYPYQESDIPPDNP
+1218 AKYPYQESDTPPDNP
-1233 TEGTYWY
+1233 AEGTYWY
-1240 CTANSGSYIENQMYV
+1240 CTANSGSYIKNQMYV

-1265 SRKSLLSAQNYFAYT
+1265 SRKALLSAQNYFAYT
-1280 TSNEYWANGKNAN
+1280 TSTEHWANGKNAN
-1293 ENTLSGRVIKLD
+1293 ENTVSGRVIKLD

-1325 QNENKM
+1325 QNENKL

-1359 EVEKPYSLYEP
+1359 YTEKPFSLYEP
-1370 GIILTPD
+1370 GIMLTPD
-1377 DLKDLTKIEQI
+1377 DLKDSTKIEQI
-1388 IEIPKK
+1388 IKIPKK

-1420 LVKKYNSQTSQWEIL
+1420 LPKKHNSQTSQWEIL

-1483 FAVYTGNV
+1483 FAVYTGNT
-1491 EPTPYK
+1491 EPAPYK

-1508 VKRAKYNDTTFAE
+1508 VKRAKYNDTTFVE

-1544 YIVPIKGFVEIA
+1544 YIIPIKGFVEIA

-1604 LATYEGINIFQI
+1604 LATYKGINIFQI

>member
-1 MIKIFNATDTD
+1 MKKFDTQYVDSNTYPIRLDACLENLCSQVGLTLGNKNFPNNSYMLKGNPFTNNETRKTVLSNLVQLAGGFAEIDVEDGKLYVRNLDVSGEAVETIDGNNYDEFKPNNVFGPVNSVRIQMNSGVDGEETIKEAEGVTDENRCQITIADNYYLTSAEEREAVINGIFNA
-12 FKTAGNIIINP
+12 
-23 LYCHEIK
+23 
-30 KKSLNGWYI
+30 LNGLTYLPI
-39 EVEIPIKYKEY
+39 ELSYYGYPWLKLGDKIKVKDKNDKEY
-50 IEADKLCVV
+50 I
-59 KTKSKLKPQAF
+59 
-70 RINDS
+70 
-75 ITYTNRKIKFTA
+75 TYVM
-87 EHVMFDSRRY
+87 EH
-97 VLLDVRPTNL
+97 T
-107 NGQNGLKYVNERTDK
+107 LKYNGAYSGTIKAIALTKTQQAYKEVLSLKDWRRNTELAVDK
-122 TSPFSIDSN
+122 IN
-131 VENVSTAYF
+131 GKMTAV
-140 IRKTLLESW
+140 I
-149 QVFEERWGG
+149 
-158 VFEADNWDISFKQ
+158 
-171 SIGKDNGETIVYGK
+171 
-185 NMQGFEIFEDW
+185 
-196 SNVCTKILP
+196 
-205 VGYDGL
+205 
-211 LLPEIYLESETQYEI
+211 
-226 SYTKI
+226 
-231 VDFQTDLEA
+231 
-240 EEQTET
+240 EEQSEQ
-246 NLLLEL
+246 
-252 RNNAIKYLEENCV
+252 
-265 PKVSYTVNSN
+265 
-275 VNNDLEIGDTIKV
+275 
-288 LHPFVNI
+288 
-295 FTEVLE
+295 
-301 YEYDLI
+301 
-307 SEKVKSLTFGNYT
+307 SEKLTKVEQ
-320 RDVKTKFNNIKNTI
+320 DV
-334 ETIKQT
+334 
-340 VSKQE
+340 
-345 ITIKEQTNLINSLN
+345 
-359 KNGYVYID
+359 NG
-367 DNEILILD
+367 
-375 KLPKEQAKNVWRFGL
+375 
-390 GGIGFSSKGYE
+390 
-401 GPFETAITMDG
+401 
-412 QINAKFI
+412 
-419 TTGTM
+419 
-424 AVARIEG
+424 
-431 LANFITETSS
+431 
-441 SITKIEL
+441 
-448 EQGRITSKVSSV
+448 ITSKVSSV

-496 ESRQIMRSGKN
+496 ESQQVTRSGKN
-507 YFDASQI
+507 HFDSSQI

-533 ATSGVG
+533 ATSGNG
-539 YTFTTKKLSE
+539 ATPTTKKLSQ

-575 IYLNKVSSVWG
+575 IYLSGISPEWG

-599 SHVALYANRYVD
+599 SNVVLYANRYNN

-625 LSSETDTSWEPYG
+625 LSSETDTSWEQYG
-638 ASHSPDYRSEIENL
+638 ASPNPDYRSKIENL
-652 EGENICPSLNT
+652 EG
-663 TRTINGVTFTKNK
+663 KNK
-676 DGSITMNGTATAEV
+676 VKEINWKQMPSISTGAT
-690 SYPINVNTTTNT
+690 ITNVNGYGTDYIDVDNT
-702 RTVLLKANSK
+702 EQYIFSYLGTSGSK
-712 YRMLS
+712 YIV
-717 SYESGK
+717 YYDK
-723 YTTQVFYLKNNV
+723 DKNFLGYDTEIQINNFAKWN
-735 MTYSSSLIETVEE
+735 ETGYVRLRIDCPQGSVTAFQLEE
-748 TKVGMYIRVYKDA
+748 GTVATG
-761 VLENITIYP
+761 
-770 QITKGEEYKPYVP
+770 YVP
-783 YNSLEFKD
+783 YNSLEIKD
-791 EGKNLAR
+791 VGKNLYAG
-798 VANGKEKI
+798 NEI
-806 EVRIPIIKVEDD
+806 
-818 TIKINGT
+818 TINGT
-825 CETKVSGESTI
+825 YSSNTSVNLGSRYLSEGTYTI
-836 KFSGNNIRLANYIH
+836 SLTNSLPNNSYIYLGANGSIATAIRNKA
-850 YMPLD
+850 
-855 EDDIILKPGEY
+855 
-866 KLKIFNVTGKISA
+866 T
-879 QNQVRF
+879 
-885 GVKYQKKGESQVKG
+885 
-899 FVFSDGLASNN
+899 
-910 EYSFTLREESQIG
+910 FTLTEEQNVPMRLVVKAGTYS
-923 IVLNCTVQSSPI
+923 N
-935 TFTNVSF
+935 FTTKIMIEKGMV
-942 KCVLYRAAETMPE
+942 VTDY
-955 FEPYKQQTEYFPL
+955 EPHQQQTEYFPL
-968 SEGQKLMEGSY
+968 SEGQKLYKNSY
-979 LADDGIHHVRKQVVL
+979 LVDDGIHHSRKQVVL
-994 TGTENWN
+994 DGTETGWYTLANQTGTNTSYFCIPKSDMKKASTLICDKFINRNVWN
-1001 LYLNKTKTF
+1001 TDEEGIQSIIDNF
-1010 RLSIS
+1010 IRLRINTSR
-1015 PWSYSG
+1015 
-1021 VCTHYQGI
+1021 
-1029 ISSSFDVKTGI
+1029 
-1040 YLSSSAMVIISDP
+1040 A
-1053 RFSTVEE
+1053 STVAEL
-1060 FKTYLAEQYSAGTP
+1060 KTWLSNNPIRVEYELAE
-1074 VTFEYIMMTNNSK
+1074 E
-1087 IVEKIVPYTEDQKEA
+1087 EIVPYTEDQKEA

-1135 DTYETKRNVKENHYT
+1135 DTYETKRNVKENYYT

-1189 LEFST
+1189 LEFAT
-1194 KRTGGNNLIRNS
+1194 KRVGGNNLIRNS
-1206 AMINGNNFWLAH
+1206 AMINDNNFWLAH
-1218 AKYPYQESDIPPDNP
+1218 AKYPYQESDTPPDSP
-1233 TEGTYWY
+1233 TEGAYWY

-1255 YNSGWKESEL
+1255 YNSGWQVSEL

-1331 AISYFIKN
+1331 AISHFIKN

-1405 APTDTTKNWLDTTIY
+1405 APTDTTKNWLDATIY
-1420 LVKKYNSQTSQWEIL
+1420 LPKKYNSQTSQWEIL

-1508 VKRAKYNDTTFAE
+1508 VKRAKYNDTTFVE

-1604 LATYEGINIFQI
+1604 LATYKGINIFQI

-1629 ESIEIGNYFLKTQ
+1629 ESIEVGNYFLKTQ

>member
-1 MIKIFNATDTD
+1 MAMIKIFNATDTD

-231 VDFQTDLEA
+231 IDFQTDLEA

-252 RNNAIKYLEENCV
+252 RNNASKYLEENCV

-460 EQSVENITKI
+460 EQSVESITKI

-496 ESRQIMRSGKN
+496 ESQ
-507 YFDASQI
+507 Q
-514 PSSTNIV
+514 
-521 VSDNGKTITMPI
+521 
-533 ATSGVG
+533 
-539 YTFTTKKLSE
+539 
-549 LCPKLKV
+549 
-556 GDIATLR
+556 
-563 FSRNLGNTYNNF
+563 
-575 IYLNKVSSVWG
+575 
-586 MNASKTITQEMLD
+586 
-599 SHVALYANRYVD
+599 
-611 GETGQCILTDFSIM
+611 
-625 LSSETDTSWEPYG
+625 G
-638 ASHSPDYRSEIENL
+638 ASPSPDNLSKIENL
-652 EGENICPSLNT
+652 EG
-663 TRTINGVTFTKNK
+663 KNK
-676 DGSITMNGTATAEV
+676 VKEINWKQMPSISTGAT
-690 SYPINVNTTTNT
+690 ITNVNGYGTDYIDVDNT
-702 RTVLLKANSK
+702 KQYIFSYLGTSGSRYIVYYDKDKNFLGYDTEIQINNFAKWNETGYVRLRVDCPQGSVTAFQLEEGTVAT
-712 YRMLS
+712 
-717 SYESGK
+717 G
-723 YTTQVFYLKNNV
+723 
-735 MTYSSSLIETVEE
+735 
-748 TKVGMYIRVYKDA
+748 
-761 VLENITIYP
+761 
-770 QITKGEEYKPYVP
+770 YVP
-783 YNSLEFKD
+783 YNSLEIKD
-791 EGKNLAR
+791 VGKNLYAG
-798 VANGKEKI
+798 NEI
-806 EVRIPIIKVEDD
+806 
-818 TIKINGT
+818 TINGT
-825 CETKVSGESTI
+825 YSSNTSVNLGSRYLSEGTYTI
-836 KFSGNNIRLANYIH
+836 SLTNSLPNNSYIYLGANGSIATAIRNKA
-850 YMPLD
+850 
-855 EDDIILKPGEY
+855 
-866 KLKIFNVTGKISA
+866 T
-879 QNQVRF
+879 
-885 GVKYQKKGESQVKG
+885 
-899 FVFSDGLASNN
+899 
-910 EYSFTLREESQIG
+910 FTLTEEQNVPMRLVVKAGTYS
-923 IVLNCTVQSSPI
+923 N
-935 TFTNVSF
+935 FTTKIMIEKGMV
-942 KCVLYRAAETMPE
+942 VTDY
-955 FEPYKQQTEYFPL
+955 EPHQQQTEYFPL
-968 SEGQKLMEGSY
+968 SEGQKLYKNSY
-979 LADDGIHHVRKQVVL
+979 LVDDGIHHSRKQVVL
-994 TGTENWN
+994 DGTETGWYTLANQTGTNTSYFCIPKSDMKKASTLICDKFINRNVWN
-1001 LYLNKTKTF
+1001 TDEEGIQSIIDNLI
-1010 RLSIS
+1010 RLRINTSR
-1015 PWSYSG
+1015 
-1021 VCTHYQGI
+1021 
-1029 ISSSFDVKTGI
+1029 
-1040 YLSSSAMVIISDP
+1040 A
-1053 RFSTVEE
+1053 STVAEL
-1060 FKTYLAEQYSAGTP
+1060 KTWLSNNPIRVEYELAE
-1074 VTFEYIMMTNNSK
+1074 E
-1087 IVEKIVPYTEDQKEA
+1087 EIVPYTEDQKEA

-1121 ANAKITYVRDNGLS
+1121 ANAKITYVRDNGLNN
-1135 DTYETKRNVKENHYT
+1135 TYETKRNVKENYYT

-1170 EINEQTQ
+1170 AINEQTQ

-1189 LEFST
+1189 LEFAT

-1206 AMINGNNFWLAH
+1206 AMINDNNFWLAH
-1218 AKYPYQESDIPPDNP
+1218 AKYPYQESDTPPDSP
-1233 TEGTYWY
+1233 TEGAYWY

-1255 YNSGWKESEL
+1255 YNSGWQVSEL

-1331 AISYFIKN
+1331 AISHFIKN

-1508 VKRAKYNDTTFAE
+1508 VKRAKYDGTTFVE

-1604 LATYEGINIFQI
+1604 LATYKGINIFQI

-1629 ESIEIGNYFLKTQ
+1629 ESIEVGNYFLKTQ

>member
-171 SIGKDNGETIVYGK
+171 SIGKDNGETIVCGK

-252 RNNAIKYLEENCV
+252 RNNASKYLEENCV

-345 ITIKEQTNLINSLN
+345 ITIKKQTNLINSLN

-496 ESRQIMRSGKN
+496 ESQQATWSGKN
-507 YFDASQI
+507 LL
-514 PSSTNIV
+514 
-521 VSDNGKTITMPI
+521 DNT
-533 ATSGVG
+533 ATTKISNGI
-539 YTFTTKKLSE
+539 TFTVNSDKTVLATVNNLLFKPMLRKAT
-549 LCPKLKV
+549 
-556 GDIATLR
+556 IADD
-563 FSRNLGNTYNNF
+563 TY
-575 IYLNKVSSVWG
+575 
-586 MNASKTITQEMLD
+586 
-599 SHVALYANRYVD
+599 
-611 GETGQCILTDFSIM
+611 
-625 LSSETDTSWEPYG
+625 EPYG
-638 ASHSPDYRSEIENL
+638 ASPSPDYLSEIENL

-676 DGSITMNGTATAEV
+676 NGSITMNGTATADV
-690 SYPINVNTTTNT
+690 TYPINVNTTTNT
-702 RTVLLKANSK
+702 RTVLLKANSN

-717 SYESGK
+717 NYESGK

-735 MTYSSSLIETVEE
+735 MTYSSSSSSLIETVEE
-748 TKVGMYIRVYKDA
+748 TKAGMYIRVYKDA
-761 VLENITIYP
+761 VLDNVTIYP

-791 EGKNLAR
+791 VGSNVLELSKGTVTL
-798 VANGKEKI
+798 NGVTLTSDGE
-806 EVRIPIIKVEDD
+806 
-818 TIKINGT
+818 TITINGT
-825 CETKVSGESTI
+825 VSGNYPAVKLTNGLKAATSLETLV
-836 KFSGNNIRLANYIH
+836 NNYISERVAQ
-850 YMPLD
+850 L
-855 EDDIILKPGEY
+855 EDIKDCTIQSIISGGSSTFTPYIGSYNKTVRELWYGIGTPAKTIQTSSTSLIAIYLGGKGSTYNNY
-866 KLKIFNVTGKISA
+866 KIK
-879 QNQVRF
+879 
-885 GVKYQKKGESQVKG
+885 
-899 FVFSDGLASNN
+899 
-910 EYSFTLREESQIG
+910 IG
-923 IVLNCTVQSSPI
+923 INKGTVA
-935 TFTNVSF
+935 
-942 KCVLYRAAETMPE
+942 KAY
-955 FEPYKQQTEYFPL
+955 EPYKQQTECFPL

-979 LADDGIHHVRKQVVL
+979 LADDGIHHKRKQVVL
-994 TGTENWN
+994 DGSDNMDWYMDRISGTSTDYFYTRTVGITTENINSVICSHLKKGSQSRQGFWATTVFCITMN
-1001 LYLNKTKTF
+1001 RTVT
-1010 RLSIS
+1010 
-1015 PWSYSG
+1015 
-1021 VCTHYQGI
+1021 GI
-1029 ISSSFDVKTGI
+1029 ISSDTKAQRITK
-1040 YLSSSAMVIISDP
+1040 
-1053 RFSTVEE
+1053 
-1060 FKTYLAEQYSAGTP
+1060 FKTWLATQYTNGTP
-1074 VTFEYIMMTNNSK
+1074 VIVEYELAE
-1087 IVEKIVPYTEDQKEA
+1087 EKIVPYTDDQKEA
-1102 WEKLRHFTLFR
+1102 WEKLRHFTLFK

-1170 EINEQTQ
+1170 AINEQTQ

-1189 LEFST
+1189 LEFAT

-1206 AMINGNNFWLAH
+1206 AMINDNNFWLAH
-1218 AKYPYQESDIPPDNP
+1218 AKYPYQESDTPPDNP
-1233 TEGTYWY
+1233 TEGAYWY

-1255 YNSGWKESEL
+1255 YNSGWQVSEL

-1331 AISYFIKN
+1331 AISHFIKN

-1377 DLKDLTKIEQI
+1377 DLRDLTKIEQI

-1420 LVKKYNSQTSQWEIL
+1420 LPKKYNSQTSQWEIL

-1508 VKRAKYNDTTFAE
+1508 VKRAKYNDTTFVE

-1604 LATYEGINIFQI
+1604 LATYKGINIFQI

>member
-1 MIKIFNATDTD
+1 MYDNTVSARTYLSYIAEQAGGRTVIGRDGKLYIKTIGESSVTLPLKL
-12 FKTAGNIIINP
+12 FKTFKWGEKFKITRVRYDDGIQLFEKGDTTGNTVYISQDNMYIVDQDQINNIYNALKGLEFYSFEGESIIDPALDTGDI
-23 LYCHEIK
+23 
-30 KKSLNGWYI
+30 
-39 EVEIPIKYKEY
+39 
-50 IEADKLCVV
+50 VV
-59 KTKSKLKPQAF
+59 
-70 RINDS
+70 
-75 ITYTNRKIKFTA
+75 
-87 EHVMFDSRRY
+87 
-97 VLLDVRPTNL
+97 
-107 NGQNGLKYVNERTDK
+107 
-122 TSPFSIDSN
+122 ID
-131 VENVSTAYF
+131 
-140 IRKTLLESW
+140 
-149 QVFEERWGG
+149 
-158 VFEADNWDISFKQ
+158 
-171 SIGKDNGETIVYGK
+171 GK
-185 NMQGFEIFEDW
+185 NVIYQGSMQFSGRWIANIESKIQCKAKEETTTRTPSQRTINRRVE
-196 SNVCTKILP
+196 SNINQIDGKITQLTEETTENTQKLTK
-205 VGYDGL
+205 V
-211 LLPEIYLESETQYEI
+211 
-226 SYTKI
+226 
-231 VDFQTDLEA
+231 
-240 EEQTET
+240 EQD
-246 NLLLEL
+246 
-252 RNNAIKYLEENCV
+252 
-265 PKVSYTVNSN
+265 VN
-275 VNNDLEIGDTIKV
+275 G
-288 LHPFVNI
+288 
-295 FTEVLE
+295 
-301 YEYDLI
+301 
-307 SEKVKSLTFGNYT
+307 
-320 RDVKTKFNNIKNTI
+320 
-334 ETIKQT
+334 
-340 VSKQE
+340 
-345 ITIKEQTNLINSLN
+345 
-359 KNGYVYID
+359 
-367 DNEILILD
+367 
-375 KLPKEQAKNVWRFGL
+375 
-390 GGIGFSSKGYE
+390 
-401 GPFETAITMDG
+401 
-412 QINAKFI
+412 
-419 TTGTM
+419 
-424 AVARIEG
+424 
-431 LANFITETSS
+431 
-441 SITKIEL
+441 
-448 EQGRITSKVSSV
+448 ITSKVSSV

-496 ESRQIMRSGKN
+496 ESQQATRSGKN
-507 YFDASQI
+507 LLDNTATTKISNGITFTVNSDKTVNVNGTNDT
-514 PSSTNIV
+514 STNSSLIINRYAL
-521 VSDNGKTITMPI
+521 SPGTYILNGCP
-533 ATSGVG
+533 SGG
-539 YTFTTKKLSE
+539 AS
-549 LCPKLKV
+549 
-556 GDIATLR
+556 
-563 FSRNLGNTYNNF
+563 NTYRLA
-575 IYLNKVSSVWG
+575 I
-586 MNASKTITQEMLD
+586 Q
-599 SHVALYANRYVD
+599 
-611 GETGQCILTDFSIM
+611 ETGSYSILGSIDIGNGSGEFTIDTTTNVQIAIFIQKGLTINNLLFKPM
-625 LSSETDTSWEPYG
+625 LRKATIADDTYEQYG
-638 ASHSPDYRSEIENL
+638 ASPSPDYISKIENL

-676 DGSITMNGTATAEV
+676 DGSYTLNGTATAETN
-690 SYPINVNTTTNT
+690 YPINVNTITNT

-748 TKVGMYIRVYKDA
+748 TKAGMYIRVYKNA
-761 VLENITIYP
+761 VLENVTIYP

-783 YNSLEFKD
+783 YNSLGFLDIGE
-791 EGKNLAR
+791 NLIKAR
-798 VANGKEKI
+798 EYSATVNNVERSITNGLVKL
-806 EVRIPIIKVEDD
+806 
-818 TIKINGT
+818 NGT
-825 CETKVSGESTI
+825 MGEAAAGSNA
-836 KFSGNNIRLANYIH
+836 FSIIGNWTANYSAYDTSI
-850 YMPLD
+850 
-855 EDDIILKPGEY
+855 EY
-866 KLKIFNVTGKISA
+866 IKLKAGTYTLSIHNVKGSCTEGSLALVAGNTNPKKTKAKIQLKNETSKTFTLEEESICRISVEYNVGCTFNNFEFNVMLNKGSQAPYIP
-879 QNQVRF
+879 
-885 GVKYQKKGESQVKG
+885 YQE
-899 FVFSDGLASNN
+899 
-910 EYSFTLREESQIG
+910 
-923 IVLNCTVQSSPI
+923 
-935 TFTNVSF
+935 
-942 KCVLYRAAETMPE
+942 
-955 FEPYKQQTEYFPL
+955 QTEYFPL
-968 SEGQKLMEGSY
+968 SEGQKLYKNSY
-979 LADDGIHHVRKQVVL
+979 LVGDGIHHKRKQVVL
-994 TGTENWN
+994 NGTETGWYTLANQTGTNTSYFCIVKSDMKKASTLICDKFINRNVWN
-1001 LYLNKTKTF
+1001 TDEEAIQ
-1010 RLSIS
+1010 SIIDNFIGLRINTS
-1015 PWSYSG
+1015 R
-1021 VCTHYQGI
+1021 
-1029 ISSSFDVKTGI
+1029 
-1040 YLSSSAMVIISDP
+1040 A
-1053 RFSTVEE
+1053 STVAEL
-1060 FKTYLAEQYSAGTP
+1060 KTWLSNNPIRVEYELAE
-1074 VTFEYIMMTNNSK
+1074 E
-1087 IVEKIVPYTEDQKEA
+1087 EIVPYTEDQKKA

-1135 DTYETKRNVKENHYT
+1135 DTYETKRNVKENYYT

-1189 LEFST
+1189 LEFAT

-1206 AMINGNNFWLAH
+1206 AMINDNNFWLAH
-1218 AKYPYQESDIPPDNP
+1218 AKYPYQESDTPPDNP
-1233 TEGTYWY
+1233 TEGAYWY

-1255 YNSGWKESEL
+1255 YNSGWQVSEL

-1359 EVEKPYSLYEP
+1359 EVEQPYSLYEP

-1508 VKRAKYNDTTFAE
+1508 VKRAKYNDTTFVE

-1604 LATYEGINIFQI
+1604 LATYKGINIFQI

-1629 ESIEIGNYFLKTQ
+1629 ESIEVGNYFLKTQ

>member
-23 LYCHEIK
+23 LHCHEIK

-252 RNNAIKYLEENCV
+252 RNNASKYLEENCV

-334 ETIKQT
+334 ETIKQI

-496 ESRQIMRSGKN
+496 ESQQATRSGKN

-533 ATSGVG
+533 VTSGVG
-539 YTFTTKKLSE
+539 YISTTKKLSE

-563 FSRNLGNTYNNF
+563 FNRNLGNTYNNF
-575 IYLNKVSSVWG
+575 IYLSGISLIWE
-586 MNASKTITQEMLD
+586 MNASKKITQEMLD
-599 SHVALYANRYVD
+599 NYVALYANRYDD

-625 LSSETDTSWEPYG
+625 LSSETDTSWEQYG
-638 ASHSPDYRSEIENL
+638 ASPSPDYISKIENL
-652 EGENICPSLNT
+652 EGKNKVKEINWKQVPSIT
-663 TRTINGVTFTKNK
+663 TGVTVTNINGY
-676 DGSITMNGTATAEV
+676 GTDH
-690 SYPINVNTTTNT
+690 INVNNT
-702 RTVLLKANSK
+702 KQYIFSYLGTSGSRYIVYYDKDKNFLGYDTKIQINNFAKWNETRYVRLRVDCPQNSVTAFQLEEGTVA
-712 YRMLS
+712 
-717 SYESGK
+717 
-723 YTTQVFYLKNNV
+723 T
-735 MTYSSSLIETVEE
+735 
-748 TKVGMYIRVYKDA
+748 D
-761 VLENITIYP
+761 
-770 QITKGEEYKPYVP
+770 YVP
-783 YNSLEFKD
+783 YNSLEIKD
-791 EGKNLAR
+791 VGKNLYAG
-798 VANGKEKI
+798 NEI
-806 EVRIPIIKVEDD
+806 
-818 TIKINGT
+818 TINGT
-825 CETKVSGESTI
+825 YSSNTSVNLGSRYLSEGTYIISLTNSLP
-836 KFSGNNIRLANYIH
+836 NNCYIYLGANGSIATAIRDKA
-850 YMPLD
+850 
-855 EDDIILKPGEY
+855 
-866 KLKIFNVTGKISA
+866 T
-879 QNQVRF
+879 
-885 GVKYQKKGESQVKG
+885 
-899 FVFSDGLASNN
+899 
-910 EYSFTLREESQIG
+910 FTLTEEQNVPTRLVVKAGTYS
-923 IVLNCTVQSSPI
+923 N
-935 TFTNVSF
+935 FTTKIMIEKGMV
-942 KCVLYRAAETMPE
+942 VTDY
-955 FEPYKQQTEYFPL
+955 EPYKSQTEYFPL
-968 SEGQKLMEGSY
+968 SEGQKLYKNSY
-979 LADDGIHHVRKQVVL
+979 LVGDGIHHKRKQVVL
-994 TGTENWN
+994 NGTETGWYTLANQTGTNTSYFAIAKSDMKKASILICDKFINRATWN
-1001 LYLNKTKTF
+1001 TDEEAIQSIIDNYI
-1010 RLSIS
+1010 RLRINTSR
-1015 PWSYSG
+1015 
-1021 VCTHYQGI
+1021 
-1029 ISSSFDVKTGI
+1029 
-1040 YLSSSAMVIISDP
+1040 A
-1053 RFSTVEE
+1053 STVAEL
-1060 FKTYLAEQYSAGTP
+1060 KTWLSNNPIRVEYELAE
-1074 VTFEYIMMTNNSK
+1074 E
-1087 IVEKIVPYTEDQKEA
+1087 EIVPYTEDQKEA
-1102 WEKLRHFTLFR
+1102 WEKLRHFTLFK

-1135 DTYETKRNVKENHYT
+1135 DTYETKRNVKENYYT

-1189 LEFST
+1189 LEFAT

-1233 TEGTYWY
+1233 AEGTYWY

-1420 LVKKYNSQTSQWEIL
+1420 LPKKYNSQTSQWEIL

-1508 VKRAKYNDTTFAE
+1508 VKRAKYDGTTFVE

-1604 LATYEGINIFQI
+1604 LATYKGINIFQI

-1629 ESIEIGNYFLKTQ
+1629 ESIEVGNYFLKTQ

>member
-131 VENVSTAYF
+131 VENVNTAYF

-252 RNNAIKYLEENCV
+252 RNNASKYLEENCV

-275 VNNDLEIGDTIKV
+275 VNNELEIGDTIKV

-496 ESRQIMRSGKN
+496 ESQQETRSGKN
-507 YFDASQI
+507 RANLTRD
-514 PSSTNIV
+514 
-521 VSDNGKTITMPI
+521 
-533 ATSGVG
+533 
-539 YTFTTKKLSE
+539 TFTNNGVTFTNN
-549 LCPKLKV
+549 
-556 GDIATLR
+556 GDGTYTLNGTATAGMDN
-563 FSRNLGNTYNNF
+563 NLLLTEKHFEVSPNNF
-575 IYLNKVSSVWG
+575 YRLSIKEFNGSMSGNGFALANLKIEEKITWG
-586 MNASKTITQEMLD
+586 WIGSTTHAKKPEAIGTIVMINYYIGQGAIFNNYKIGIQMEVVDSATAGAS
-599 SHVALYANRYVD
+599 
-611 GETGQCILTDFSIM
+611 
-625 LSSETDTSWEPYG
+625 SWEPYG
-638 ASHSPDYRSEIENL
+638 ASPSPDYPSPIKNVEGRNKFNYLWFDTTKEVDWTAYQSITSLAKAIPIFIGKGKVATFSSNVPLLSGDNL
-652 EGENICPSLNT
+652 LYAINDLTKSSGASFALRKTQTVEANNEGYVYVGYIKS
-663 TRTINGVTFTKNK
+663 RTNYNKVK
-676 DGSITMNGTATAEV
+676 DG
-690 SYPINVNTTTNT
+690 
-702 RTVLLKANSK
+702 
-712 YRMLS
+712 
-717 SYESGK
+717 
-723 YTTQVFYLKNNV
+723 
-735 MTYSSSLIETVEE
+735 TYYVQVEE
-748 TKVGMYIRVYKDA
+748 GTVA
-761 VLENITIYP
+761 
-770 QITKGEEYKPYVP
+770 KPYVP

-791 EGKNLAR
+791 EGENLYNDNIDDYSKPIDYWICP
-798 VANGKEKI
+798 VALEQG
-806 EVRIPIIKVEDD
+806 
-818 TIKINGT
+818 
-825 CETKVSGESTI
+825 ET
-836 KFSGNNIRLANYIH
+836 
-850 YMPLD
+850 
-855 EDDIILKPGEY
+855 Y
-866 KLKIFNVTGKISA
+866 KLSGKLKGTKMTGCVVAVVPYGNSYSEFKDVIKPYIA
-879 QNQVRF
+879 LNTA
-885 GVKYQKKGESQVKG
+885 GVV
-899 FVFSDGLASNN
+899 SNRTITVDS
-910 EYSFTLREESQIG
+910 SFTSPKLVIYANNKEIFKSIFENYEIQ
-923 IVLNCTVQSSPI
+923 LNKGTVM
-935 TFTNVSF
+935 
-942 KCVLYRAAETMPE
+942 R
-955 FEPYKQQTEYFPL
+955 PYKPYQGRKEYFPL
-968 SEGQKLMEGSY
+968 SEGQKLYEDSY
-979 LADDGIHHVRKQVVL
+979 LTNDGTHHTRKQYTFTGNEEIVL
-994 TGTENWN
+994 GNRQHENCACFYINNQSLINKQNNYITKEVCSHFVYDSLAYKENRDVECVTDNLWAPHRLIIFQILKTRLTSIDVTGF
-1001 LYLNKTKTF
+1001 KA
-1010 RLSIS
+1010 
-1015 PWSYSG
+1015 
-1021 VCTHYQGI
+1021 
-1029 ISSSFDVKTGI
+1029 
-1040 YLSSSAMVIISDP
+1040 YLS
-1053 RFSTVEE
+1053 
-1060 FKTYLAEQYSAGTP
+1060 EQYANGTP
-1074 VTFEYIMMTNNSK
+1074 V
-1087 IVEKIVPYTEDQKEA
+1087 IVEYELAEEEIVPYTEDQKEA

-1170 EINEQTQ
+1170 AINEQTQ

-1189 LEFST
+1189 LEFAT

-1206 AMINGNNFWLAH
+1206 AMINDNNFWLAH
-1218 AKYPYQESDIPPDNP
+1218 AKYPYQESDTPPDNP
-1233 TEGTYWY
+1233 TEGAYWY

-1255 YNSGWKESEL
+1255 YNSGWQVSEL

-1331 AISYFIKN
+1331 AISHFIKN

-1420 LVKKYNSQTSQWEIL
+1420 LPKKYNSQTSQWEIL

-1483 FAVYTGNV
+1483 FAVYTGNT

-1508 VKRAKYNDTTFAE
+1508 VKRAKYNDTTFVE

-1604 LATYEGINIFQI
+1604 LATYKGINIFQI

>member
-1 MIKIFNATDTD
+1 MYDNTVSARTYLSYIAEQAGGIAVIGRDGKLYIKTIGESSVTLPLKL
-12 FKTAGNIIINP
+12 FKTFKWGEKFKITRVRYDDGIQLFEKGDTTGNTVYISQDNMYIVDQDQINNIYNTLKGLEFYSFEGESIIDPALDTGDI
-23 LYCHEIK
+23 
-30 KKSLNGWYI
+30 
-39 EVEIPIKYKEY
+39 
-50 IEADKLCVV
+50 VV
-59 KTKSKLKPQAF
+59 
-70 RINDS
+70 
-75 ITYTNRKIKFTA
+75 
-87 EHVMFDSRRY
+87 
-97 VLLDVRPTNL
+97 
-107 NGQNGLKYVNERTDK
+107 
-122 TSPFSIDSN
+122 ID
-131 VENVSTAYF
+131 
-140 IRKTLLESW
+140 
-149 QVFEERWGG
+149 
-158 VFEADNWDISFKQ
+158 
-171 SIGKDNGETIVYGK
+171 GK
-185 NMQGFEIFEDW
+185 NVIYQGSMQFSGRWIANIESKIQCKAKEETTTRTPSQRTINRRVE
-196 SNVCTKILP
+196 SNINQIDGKITQLTEETTENTQKLTK
-205 VGYDGL
+205 V
-211 LLPEIYLESETQYEI
+211 
-226 SYTKI
+226 
-231 VDFQTDLEA
+231 
-240 EEQTET
+240 EQD
-246 NLLLEL
+246 
-252 RNNAIKYLEENCV
+252 
-265 PKVSYTVNSN
+265 VN
-275 VNNDLEIGDTIKV
+275 G
-288 LHPFVNI
+288 
-295 FTEVLE
+295 
-301 YEYDLI
+301 
-307 SEKVKSLTFGNYT
+307 
-320 RDVKTKFNNIKNTI
+320 
-334 ETIKQT
+334 
-340 VSKQE
+340 
-345 ITIKEQTNLINSLN
+345 
-359 KNGYVYID
+359 
-367 DNEILILD
+367 
-375 KLPKEQAKNVWRFGL
+375 
-390 GGIGFSSKGYE
+390 
-401 GPFETAITMDG
+401 
-412 QINAKFI
+412 
-419 TTGTM
+419 
-424 AVARIEG
+424 
-431 LANFITETSS
+431 
-441 SITKIEL
+441 
-448 EQGRITSKVSSV
+448 ITSKVSSV

-496 ESRQIMRSGKN
+496 ESQQATRSGKN
-507 YFDASQI
+507 LL
-514 PSSTNIV
+514 
-521 VSDNGKTITMPI
+521 DNT
-533 ATSGVG
+533 ATTKISNGI
-539 YTFTTKKLSE
+539 TFTVNSDGTVLVDGTNDTSANSSLVINRYDLSPGTYI
-549 LCPKLKV
+549 LNGCPS
-556 GDIATLR
+556 GGA
-563 FSRNLGNTYNNF
+563 SNTYRLA
-575 IYLNKVSSVWG
+575 I
-586 MNASKTITQEMLD
+586 Q
-599 SHVALYANRYVD
+599 
-611 GETGQCILTDFSIM
+611 ETGSYSILGSIDIGNGSREFTIDTTTSVQIAIFIQKGLTINNLLFKPM
-625 LSSETDTSWEPYG
+625 LREATIADDTYEQYV
-638 ASHSPDYRSEIENL
+638 ASPSPDYRSKIENL

-676 DGSITMNGTATAEV
+676 DGSITMNGTATAKTT
-690 SYPINVNTTTNT
+690 YPINVNTTTTT

-748 TKVGMYIRVYKDA
+748 TKVGMYITVYKDA
-761 VLENITIYP
+761 VLDNVTIYP

-783 YNSLEFKD
+783 YNSLGFLDIGE
-791 EGKNLAR
+791 NLIKAR
-798 VANGKEKI
+798 EYSATVNNVERSITNGLVKL
-806 EVRIPIIKVEDD
+806 
-818 TIKINGT
+818 NGT
-825 CETKVSGESTI
+825 MGEAAAGSNA
-836 KFSGNNIRLANYIH
+836 FSIIGNWTANYSAYDTSI
-850 YMPLD
+850 
-855 EDDIILKPGEY
+855 EY
-866 KLKIFNVTGKISA
+866 IKLKAGTYTLSIHNVKGSCTEGSLALVAGNTNPKKTKAKIQLKNETSKTFTLEEESICRISVEYNVGCTFNNFEFNVMLNKGSQAPYIP
-879 QNQVRF
+879 
-885 GVKYQKKGESQVKG
+885 YQEQ
-899 FVFSDGLASNN
+899 A
-910 EYSFTLREESQIG
+910 
-923 IVLNCTVQSSPI
+923 
-935 TFTNVSF
+935 
-942 KCVLYRAAETMPE
+942 
-955 FEPYKQQTEYFPL
+955 EYFPL
-968 SEGQKLMEGSY
+968 SEGQKLYKGSY
-979 LADDGIHHVRKQVVL
+979 LADDGTHHKRKQIVL
-994 TGTENWN
+994 DGSDNRAWYMDTQSETSTDYFYTRTVGITTENINSVICSHFKKGSRSRQGFWATIVFCITM
-1001 LYLNKTKTF
+1001 NKTVT
-1010 RLSIS
+1010 
-1015 PWSYSG
+1015 
-1021 VCTHYQGI
+1021 GI
-1029 ISSSFDVKTGI
+1029 ISSDTKAQRITK
-1040 YLSSSAMVIISDP
+1040 
-1053 RFSTVEE
+1053 
-1060 FKTYLAEQYSAGTP
+1060 FKTWLATQYANGTP
-1074 VTFEYIMMTNNSK
+1074 V
-1087 IVEKIVPYTEDQKEA
+1087 IVEYEPAEEEIVPYTETQQEA
-1102 WEKLRHFTLFR
+1102 WEKLRHFTLFK

-1135 DTYETKRNVKENHYT
+1135 DIYETKRNVKENHYT
-1150 KSETDSQIS
+1150 KIETDSQIS

-1170 EINEQTQ
+1170 AINEQTQ

-1189 LEFST
+1189 LKFAT
-1194 KRTGGNNLIRNS
+1194 KRVGGNNLIRNS
-1206 AMINGNNFWLAH
+1206 AMINDNNFWLAH
-1218 AKYPYQESDIPPDNP
+1218 AKYPYQESDTPLDNP
-1233 TEGTYWY
+1233 TEGAYWY

-1255 YNSGWKESEL
+1255 YNSSGWQVSEL

-1420 LVKKYNSQTSQWEIL
+1420 LPKKYNSQTSQWEIL

-1508 VKRAKYNDTTFAE
+1508 VKRAKYNDTTFVE
-1521 WETLDIPSSL
+1521 WEILDIPSSL

-1604 LATYEGINIFQI
+1604 LATYKGINIFQI

>member
-252 RNNAIKYLEENCV
+252 RNNASKYLEENCV

-345 ITIKEQTNLINSLN
+345 ITIKKQTNLINSLN

-496 ESRQIMRSGKN
+496 ESQQATRSGKN
-507 YFDASQI
+507 LL
-514 PSSTNIV
+514 
-521 VSDNGKTITMPI
+521 DNT
-533 ATSGVG
+533 ATTKISNGI
-539 YTFTTKKLSE
+539 TFTVNSDGTVLVDGTNDTSANSSLVINRYDLSPGTYI
-549 LCPKLKV
+549 LNGCPS
-556 GDIATLR
+556 GGA
-563 FSRNLGNTYNNF
+563 SNTYRLA
-575 IYLNKVSSVWG
+575 I
-586 MNASKTITQEMLD
+586 Q
-599 SHVALYANRYVD
+599 
-611 GETGQCILTDFSIM
+611 ETGSYSILGSIDIGNGSREFTIDTTTSVQIAIFIQKGLTINNLLFKPM
-625 LSSETDTSWEPYG
+625 LREATIADDTYEQYG
-638 ASHSPDYRSEIENL
+638 ASPSPDYRSKIENL

-676 DGSITMNGTATAEV
+676 DGSITMNGTATAKTT
-690 SYPINVNTTTNT
+690 YPINVNTTTTT

-748 TKVGMYIRVYKDA
+748 TKVGMYITVYKDA
-761 VLENITIYP
+761 VLENVTIYP

-783 YNSLEFKD
+783 YNSLGFLDIGE
-791 EGKNLAR
+791 NLIKAR
-798 VANGKEKI
+798 EYSATVNNVERSITNGLVKL
-806 EVRIPIIKVEDD
+806 
-818 TIKINGT
+818 NGT
-825 CETKVSGESTI
+825 MGEAAAGSNA
-836 KFSGNNIRLANYIH
+836 FSIIGNWTANYSAFDTSI
-850 YMPLD
+850 
-855 EDDIILKPGEY
+855 EY
-866 KLKIFNVTGKISA
+866 IKLKAGTYTLSIHNVKGSCTEGSLALVAGNTNPKKTKAKIQLKNETSKTFTLEEESICRISVEYNVGCTFNNFEFNVMLNKGSQAPYIP
-879 QNQVRF
+879 
-885 GVKYQKKGESQVKG
+885 YQEQ
-899 FVFSDGLASNN
+899 A
-910 EYSFTLREESQIG
+910 
-923 IVLNCTVQSSPI
+923 
-935 TFTNVSF
+935 
-942 KCVLYRAAETMPE
+942 
-955 FEPYKQQTEYFPL
+955 EYFPL
-968 SEGQKLMEGSY
+968 SEGQKLYKGSY
-979 LADDGIHHVRKQVVL
+979 LADDGTHHKRKQIVL
-994 TGTENWN
+994 DGSDNRAWYMDTQSETSTDYFYTRTVGITTENINSVICSHLKKGSRSRQGFWATTVFCITM
-1001 LYLNKTKTF
+1001 NKTVT
-1010 RLSIS
+1010 
-1015 PWSYSG
+1015 
-1021 VCTHYQGI
+1021 GI
-1029 ISSSFDVKTGI
+1029 ISSDTKAQRITK
-1040 YLSSSAMVIISDP
+1040 
-1053 RFSTVEE
+1053 
-1060 FKTYLAEQYSAGTP
+1060 FKTWLATQYANGTP
-1074 VTFEYIMMTNNSK
+1074 V
-1087 IVEKIVPYTEDQKEA
+1087 IVEYEPAEEEIVPYTEDQKEA

-1170 EINEQTQ
+1170 AINEQTQ

-1189 LEFST
+1189 LKFAT
-1194 KRTGGNNLIRNS
+1194 KRVGGNNLIRNS
-1206 AMINGNNFWLAH
+1206 AMINDNNFWLAH
-1218 AKYPYQESDIPPDNP
+1218 AKYPYQESDTPPDNP
-1233 TEGTYWY
+1233 TEGAYWY

-1255 YNSGWKESEL
+1255 YNSSGWQVSEL

-1280 TSNEYWANGKNAN
+1280 TSNEYWANGRNAN

-1420 LVKKYNSQTSQWEIL
+1420 LVKKYNSQTSAWEIL

-1508 VKRAKYNDTTFAE
+1508 VKRAKYNDTTFVE

-1604 LATYEGINIFQI
+1604 LATYKGINIFQI

>member
-1 MIKIFNATDTD
+1 MAMIKIFNATDTD

-23 LYCHEIK
+23 LHCHEIK

-252 RNNAIKYLEENCV
+252 RNNASKYLEENCV

-345 ITIKEQTNLINSLN
+345 ITIKKQTNLINSLN

-460 EQSVENITKI
+460 EQSIESITKI

-496 ESRQIMRSGKN
+496 ESQ
-507 YFDASQI
+507 Q
-514 PSSTNIV
+514 
-521 VSDNGKTITMPI
+521 
-533 ATSGVG
+533 
-539 YTFTTKKLSE
+539 
-549 LCPKLKV
+549 
-556 GDIATLR
+556 
-563 FSRNLGNTYNNF
+563 
-575 IYLNKVSSVWG
+575 
-586 MNASKTITQEMLD
+586 
-599 SHVALYANRYVD
+599 
-611 GETGQCILTDFSIM
+611 
-625 LSSETDTSWEPYG
+625 G
-638 ASHSPDYRSEIENL
+638 ASPSPDNLSKIENL
-652 EGENICPSLNT
+652 EG
-663 TRTINGVTFTKNK
+663 KNK
-676 DGSITMNGTATAEV
+676 VKEINWKQMPSISTGAT
-690 SYPINVNTTTNT
+690 ITNVNGYGTDYIDVDNT
-702 RTVLLKANSK
+702 KQYIFSYLGTSGSK
-712 YRMLS
+712 YIV
-717 SYESGK
+717 YYDK
-723 YTTQVFYLKNNV
+723 DKNFLGYDTEIQINNFAKWN
-735 MTYSSSLIETVEE
+735 ETGYVRLRIDCPQGSVTAFQLEE
-748 TKVGMYIRVYKDA
+748 GTVATG
-761 VLENITIYP
+761 
-770 QITKGEEYKPYVP
+770 YVP
-783 YNSLEFKD
+783 YNSLEIKD
-791 EGKNLAR
+791 VGKNLYAG
-798 VANGKEKI
+798 NEI
-806 EVRIPIIKVEDD
+806 
-818 TIKINGT
+818 TINGT
-825 CETKVSGESTI
+825 YSSNTSVNLGSRYLSEGTYTI
-836 KFSGNNIRLANYIH
+836 SLTNSLPNNSYIYLGANGSIATAIRNKA
-850 YMPLD
+850 
-855 EDDIILKPGEY
+855 
-866 KLKIFNVTGKISA
+866 T
-879 QNQVRF
+879 
-885 GVKYQKKGESQVKG
+885 
-899 FVFSDGLASNN
+899 
-910 EYSFTLREESQIG
+910 FTLTEEQNVPMRLVVKAGTYS
-923 IVLNCTVQSSPI
+923 N
-935 TFTNVSF
+935 FTTKIMIEKGMV
-942 KCVLYRAAETMPE
+942 VTDY
-955 FEPYKQQTEYFPL
+955 EPHQQQTEYFPL
-968 SEGQKLMEGSY
+968 SEGQKLYKNSY
-979 LADDGIHHVRKQVVL
+979 LVDDGIHHSRKQVVL
-994 TGTENWN
+994 DGTETGWYTLANQTGTNTSYFCIPKSDMKKASTLICDKFINRNVWN
-1001 LYLNKTKTF
+1001 TDEEGIQSIIDNLI
-1010 RLSIS
+1010 RLRINTSR
-1015 PWSYSG
+1015 
-1021 VCTHYQGI
+1021 
-1029 ISSSFDVKTGI
+1029 
-1040 YLSSSAMVIISDP
+1040 A
-1053 RFSTVEE
+1053 STVAEL
-1060 FKTYLAEQYSAGTP
+1060 KTWLSNNHIRVEYELAE
-1074 VTFEYIMMTNNSK
+1074 E
-1087 IVEKIVPYTEDQKEA
+1087 EIVPYTEDQKEA

-1121 ANAKITYVRDNGLS
+1121 ANAKITYVRDNGLNN
-1135 DTYETKRNVKENHYT
+1135 TYETKRNVKENYYT

-1170 EINEQTQ
+1170 AINEQTQ

-1189 LEFST
+1189 LEFAT
-1194 KRTGGNNLIRNS
+1194 RRVGGNNLIRNS
-1206 AMINGNNFWLAH
+1206 AMINDNNFWLAH
-1218 AKYPYQESDIPPDNP
+1218 AKYPYQESDTPPDNP
-1233 TEGTYWY
+1233 TEGAYWY

-1255 YNSGWKESEL
+1255 YNSGWQVSEL

-1331 AISYFIKN
+1331 AISHFIKN

-1420 LVKKYNSQTSQWEIL
+1420 LPKKYNSQTSQWEIL

-1508 VKRAKYNDTTFAE
+1508 VKRAKYNNTTFVE

-1604 LATYEGINIFQI
+1604 LATYKGINIFQI

>member
-1 MIKIFNATDTD
+1 MYDNTVSARTYLSYIAEQAGGIAVIGRDGKLYIKTIGESSVTLPLKL
-12 FKTAGNIIINP
+12 FKTFKWGEKFKITRVRYDDGTQLFEKGDTTGNTVYISQDNMYIVDQDQINNIYNTLKGLEFYSFEGESIIDPALDTGDI
-23 LYCHEIK
+23 
-30 KKSLNGWYI
+30 
-39 EVEIPIKYKEY
+39 
-50 IEADKLCVV
+50 VV
-59 KTKSKLKPQAF
+59 
-70 RINDS
+70 
-75 ITYTNRKIKFTA
+75 
-87 EHVMFDSRRY
+87 
-97 VLLDVRPTNL
+97 
-107 NGQNGLKYVNERTDK
+107 
-122 TSPFSIDSN
+122 ID
-131 VENVSTAYF
+131 
-140 IRKTLLESW
+140 
-149 QVFEERWGG
+149 
-158 VFEADNWDISFKQ
+158 
-171 SIGKDNGETIVYGK
+171 GK
-185 NMQGFEIFEDW
+185 NVIYQGSMQFSGRWIANIESKIQCKAKEETTTRTPSQRTINRRVE
-196 SNVCTKILP
+196 SNINQIDGKITQLT
-205 VGYDGL
+205 
-211 LLPEIYLESETQYEI
+211 EET
-226 SYTKI
+226 
-231 VDFQTDLEA
+231 
-240 EEQTET
+240 TE
-246 NLLLEL
+246 
-252 RNNAIKYLEENCV
+252 
-265 PKVSYTVNSN
+265 
-275 VNNDLEIGDTIKV
+275 
-288 LHPFVNI
+288 
-295 FTEVLE
+295 
-301 YEYDLI
+301 
-307 SEKVKSLTFGNYT
+307 
-320 RDVKTKFNNIKNTI
+320 NTQ
-334 ETIKQT
+334 K
-340 VSKQE
+340 
-345 ITIKEQTNLINSLN
+345 
-359 KNGYVYID
+359 
-367 DNEILILD
+367 
-375 KLPKEQAKNVWRFGL
+375 
-390 GGIGFSSKGYE
+390 
-401 GPFETAITMDG
+401 
-412 QINAKFI
+412 
-419 TTGTM
+419 
-424 AVARIEG
+424 
-431 LANFITETSS
+431 
-441 SITKIEL
+441 ITKV
-448 EQGRITSKVSSV
+448 EQDVNGITSKVSSV
-460 EQSVENITKI
+460 EQSVESITKI

-496 ESRQIMRSGKN
+496 ESQQETRSGKN
-507 YFDASQI
+507 HFDASQI

-539 YTFTTKKLSE
+539 YISTTKKLSE

-563 FSRNLGNTYNNF
+563 FSRNLSNTYNNF
-575 IYLNKVSSVWG
+575 IYLSGISLIWG

-599 SHVALYANRYVD
+599 NYVALYANRYDD

-638 ASHSPDYRSEIENL
+638 ASPSPDYRSPIENI
-652 EGENICPSLNT
+652 EGNIE
-663 TRTINGVTFTKNK
+663 I
-676 DGSITMNGTATAEV
+676 
-690 SYPINVNTTTNT
+690 
-702 RTVLLKANSK
+702 
-712 YRMLS
+712 
-717 SYESGK
+717 
-723 YTTQVFYLKNNV
+723 
-735 MTYSSSLIETVEE
+735 
-748 TKVGMYIRVYKDA
+748 
-761 VLENITIYP
+761 
-770 QITKGEEYKPYVP
+770 
-783 YNSLEFKD
+783 KD
-791 EGKNLAR
+791 EGKNLYAR
-798 VANGKEKI
+798 NGI
-806 EVRIPIIKVEDD
+806 
-818 TIKINGT
+818 TINGT
-825 CETKVSGESTI
+825 YSSNTSVNLGSRYLSEGTYTI
-836 KFSGNNIRLANYIH
+836 SLTNSLPNNCYIYLGANGSITYNIK
-850 YMPLD
+850 D
-855 EDDIILKPGEY
+855 KA
-866 KLKIFNVTGKISA
+866 T
-879 QNQVRF
+879 
-885 GVKYQKKGESQVKG
+885 
-899 FVFSDGLASNN
+899 
-910 EYSFTLREESQIG
+910 FTLTKEQNVPMRLVVKAGTYS
-923 IVLNCTVQSSPI
+923 N
-935 TFTNVSF
+935 FTTKIMIEKGMV
-942 KCVLYRAAETMPE
+942 VTDY
-955 FEPYKQQTEYFPL
+955 EPHQQQTEYFPL
-968 SEGQKLMEGSY
+968 SEGQKLYKNSY
-979 LADDGIHHVRKQVVL
+979 LVDDGIHHSRKQVVL
-994 TGTENWN
+994 DGTETGWYTLANQTGTNTSYFCIPKSDMKKASTLICDKFINRNVWN
-1001 LYLNKTKTF
+1001 TDEEGIQSIIDNLI
-1010 RLSIS
+1010 RLRINTSR
-1015 PWSYSG
+1015 
-1021 VCTHYQGI
+1021 
-1029 ISSSFDVKTGI
+1029 
-1040 YLSSSAMVIISDP
+1040 A
-1053 RFSTVEE
+1053 STVAEL
-1060 FKTYLAEQYSAGTP
+1060 KTWLSNNPIRVEYELAE
-1074 VTFEYIMMTNNSK
+1074 E
-1087 IVEKIVPYTEDQKEA
+1087 EIVPYIEDQKEA

-1150 KSETDSQIS
+1150 KIETDSQIS

-1170 EINEQTQ
+1170 AINEQTQ

-1189 LEFST
+1189 LEFAT

-1206 AMINGNNFWLAH
+1206 AMINNNNFWLAH
-1218 AKYPYQESDIPPDNP
+1218 AKYPYQESDTPPDNP
-1233 TEGTYWY
+1233 TEGAYWY

-1255 YNSGWKESEL
+1255 YNSGWQVSEL

-1420 LVKKYNSQTSQWEIL
+1420 LVKKYNSQTSAWEIL

-1508 VKRAKYNDTTFAE
+1508 VKRAKYNDTTFVE

-1604 LATYEGINIFQI
+1604 LATYKGINIFQI

>member
-1 MIKIFNATDTD
+1 MINVNDD
-12 FKTAGNIIINP
+12 FKIDIRTHGRQFDVQLKANNIDIDNDNLNYLKPAFNTTLFKTVMHQIEIDSKVYVPNKTKITGKIGVKVNKKTYNYIDLNTYYVKSCERQEDTNSYRILAYTKMQEAMVDNELELTAKLTVRNYLLAVCQKLNWNTDNIPESFINSNKLIDP
-23 LYCHEIK
+23 TLHI
-30 KKSLNGWYI
+30 G
-39 EVEIPIKYKEY
+39 IKYTYRDILDE
-50 IEADKLCVV
+50 IA
-59 KTKSKLKPQAF
+59 T
-70 RINDS
+70 
-75 ITYTNRKIKFTA
+75 ITCSF
-87 EHVMFDSRRY
+87 
-97 VLLDVRPTNL
+97 LLFKGDNL
-107 NGQNGLKYVNERTDK
+107 YL
-122 TSPFSIDSN
+122 
-131 VENVSTAYF
+131 
-140 IRKTLLESW
+140 
-149 QVFEERWGG
+149 
-158 VFEADNWDISFKQ
+158 
-171 SIGKDNGETIVYGK
+171 
-185 NMQGFEIFEDW
+185 
-196 SNVCTKILP
+196 
-205 VGYDGL
+205 
-211 LLPEIYLESETQYEI
+211 IYP
-226 SYTKI
+226 
-231 VDFQTDLEA
+231 
-240 EEQTET
+240 TET
-246 NLLLEL
+246 NQNIDES
-252 RNNAIKYLEENCV
+252 YLDEDN
-265 PKVSYTVNSN
+265 
-275 VNNDLEIGDTIKV
+275 
-288 LHPFVNI
+288 
-295 FTEVLE
+295 
-301 YEYDLI
+301 
-307 SEKVKSLTFGNYT
+307 
-320 RDVKTKFNNIKNTI
+320 
-334 ETIKQT
+334 
-340 VSKQE
+340 
-345 ITIKEQTNLINSLN
+345 ITIGAKYIINSLVFSRAEESDN
-359 KNGYVYID
+359 IFRKDDTSIAINGLHEYRISDCQLLSTNDRSDYID
-367 DNEILILD
+367 AMFNYLKTLGFYIFDVQSKGILFLEACDIFNFVLNEVTYKTILLNNEIELD
-375 KLPKEQAKNVWRFGL
+375 DGLTEKLYTDEPE
-390 GGIGFSSKGYE
+390 E
-401 GPFETAITMDG
+401 
-412 QINAKFI
+412 
-419 TTGTM
+419 
-424 AVARIEG
+424 
-431 LANFITETSS
+431 TETEYKYADSTDKRIDKAYILVDKQNKRITQLTKETTENTQK
-441 SITKIEL
+441 ITKV
-448 EQGRITSKVSSV
+448 EQDVNGITSKVSSV

-496 ESRQIMRSGKN
+496 ESQQA
-507 YFDASQI
+507 AS
-514 PSSTNIV
+514 PSP
-521 VSDNGKTITMPI
+521 DN
-533 ATSGVG
+533 
-539 YTFTTKKLSE
+539 LSE
-549 LCPKLKV
+549 IK
-556 GDIATLR
+556 
-563 FSRNLGNTYNNF
+563 
-575 IYLNKVSSVWG
+575 
-586 MNASKTITQEMLD
+586 
-599 SHVALYANRYVD
+599 
-611 GETGQCILTDFSIM
+611 
-625 LSSETDTSWEPYG
+625 
-638 ASHSPDYRSEIENL
+638 NL

-676 DGSITMNGTATAEV
+676 NGSITMNGTATAEAK
-690 SYPINVNTTTNT
+690 YPINVNTTTNT

-735 MTYSSSLIETVEE
+735 TTYSSSLIETVEE
-748 TKVGMYIRVYKDA
+748 TKAGMYIRVYKDA
-761 VLENITIYP
+761 VLENVTIYP

-791 EGKNLAR
+791 EGENLYNDNIDNYNKPINYWICP
-798 VANGKEKI
+798 VALEQG
-806 EVRIPIIKVEDD
+806 
-818 TIKINGT
+818 
-825 CETKVSGESTI
+825 ET
-836 KFSGNNIRLANYIH
+836 
-850 YMPLD
+850 
-855 EDDIILKPGEY
+855 Y
-866 KLKIFNVTGKISA
+866 KLSGKLKGTKMTGCVVAVVPYGNSYSEFKDVVYRYTALNTS
-879 QNQVRF
+879 
-885 GVKYQKKGESQVKG
+885 GVV
-899 FVFSDGLASNN
+899 SNRTITVDS
-910 EYSFTLREESQIG
+910 SFTSPKLVIYANNKEIFKSLFENYEIQ
-923 IVLNCTVQSSPI
+923 LNKGTVAKP
-935 TFTNVSF
+935 
-942 KCVLYRAAETMPE
+942 Y
-955 FEPYKQQTEYFPL
+955 EPHKQQTEYFPL

-979 LADDGIHHVRKQVVL
+979 LADDGIHHKRNQVVL
-994 TGTENWN
+994 DGSDDEGWTLLNSDKNTYKLSNFINGNGNYNSFNYPILSNYFKSDTQANVFEGVKNTIQALGGN
-1001 LYLNKTKTF
+1001 VNGLYISFGKDSDINSVSLLRTF
-1010 RLSIS
+1010 LKAK
-1015 PWSYSG
+1015 Y
-1021 VCTHYQGI
+1021 
-1029 ISSSFDVKTGI
+1029 D
-1040 YLSSSAMVIISDP
+1040 
-1053 RFSTVEE
+1053 
-1060 FKTYLAEQYSAGTP
+1060 AGTP
-1074 VTFEYIMMTNNSK
+1074 V
-1087 IVEKIVPYTEDQKEA
+1087 IVEYELAEEEIVPYTETQQEA
-1102 WEKLRHFTLFR
+1102 WEKLRHFTLFK

-1135 DTYETKRNVKENHYT
+1135 DTYETKRNVKENYYT

-1206 AMINGNNFWLAH
+1206 AMINDNNFWLAH

-1233 TEGTYWY
+1233 AEGTYWY
-1240 CTANSGSYIENQMYV
+1240 CTANSGSYMENQMYV
-1255 YNSGWKESEL
+1255 YNSGWQVSEL

-1331 AISYFIKN
+1331 AISHFIKN

-1405 APTDTTKNWLDTTIY
+1405 APTDTTKNWLDLTIY
-1420 LVKKYNSQTSQWEIL
+1420 LPKKYNSQTSQWEIL

-1508 VKRAKYNDTTFAE
+1508 VKRAKYDGTTFVE

-1604 LATYEGINIFQI
+1604 LATYKGINIFQI

-1629 ESIEIGNYFLKTQ
+1629 ESIEVGNYFLKTQ

>member
-23 LYCHEIK
+23 LHCHEIK

-185 NMQGFEIFEDW
+185 NMQRFEIFEDW

-246 NLLLEL
+246 NLLVEL
-252 RNNAIKYLEENCV
+252 RNNASKYLKENCV

-275 VNNDLEIGDTIKV
+275 VNNELEIGDTIKV

-345 ITIKEQTNLINSLN
+345 ITIKKQTNLINSLN

-481 DDASAEPLIDIMLEG
+481 DDTSAEPLIDIMLEG
-496 ESRQIMRSGKN
+496 ESQQA
-507 YFDASQI
+507 AS
-514 PSSTNIV
+514 PSP
-521 VSDNGKTITMPI
+521 DN
-533 ATSGVG
+533 
-539 YTFTTKKLSE
+539 LSE
-549 LCPKLKV
+549 IK
-556 GDIATLR
+556 
-563 FSRNLGNTYNNF
+563 
-575 IYLNKVSSVWG
+575 
-586 MNASKTITQEMLD
+586 
-599 SHVALYANRYVD
+599 
-611 GETGQCILTDFSIM
+611 
-625 LSSETDTSWEPYG
+625 
-638 ASHSPDYRSEIENL
+638 NL

-676 DGSITMNGTATAEV
+676 NGSITMNGTATAEAK
-690 SYPINVNTTTNT
+690 YPINVNTTTNT

-717 SYESGK
+717 SYESEK

-735 MTYSSSLIETVEE
+735 TTYSSSLIETVEE
-748 TKVGMYIRVYKDA
+748 TKAGMYIRVYKNA
-761 VLENITIYP
+761 VLENVTIYP

-783 YNSLEFKD
+783 YNSLKFKD
-791 EGKNLAR
+791 EGENLYNDNIDNYNKPIDYWICP
-798 VANGKEKI
+798 VALEQ
-806 EVRIPIIKVEDD
+806 
-818 TIKINGT
+818 
-825 CETKVSGESTI
+825 GEI
-836 KFSGNNIRLANYIH
+836 
-850 YMPLD
+850 
-855 EDDIILKPGEY
+855 Y
-866 KLKIFNVTGKISA
+866 KLSGKLKGTKMTGCVVAVVPYGNSYSEFKDVVYRYTALNTS
-879 QNQVRF
+879 
-885 GVKYQKKGESQVKG
+885 GVV
-899 FVFSDGLASNN
+899 SNRTITVDS
-910 EYSFTLREESQIG
+910 SFTSPKLVIYANNKEIFKSLFENYEIQ
-923 IVLNCTVQSSPI
+923 LNKGTV
-935 TFTNVSF
+935 V
-942 KCVLYRAAETMPE
+942 R
-955 FEPYKQQTEYFPL
+955 PYKPYQERKEYFPL
-968 SEGQKLMEGSY
+968 SEGQKLYKGSY
-979 LADDGIHHVRKQVVL
+979 LANDGIQHKRNQVVL
-994 TGTENWN
+994 DGSDDEGWTLLNPDKNTYKLSNFINGNGNDNSFNYPILSNYFKSDTQANVFEGVKNTIQALGGN
-1001 LYLNKTKTF
+1001 VNGLYISFGKDSDINRVSLLRTF
-1010 RLSIS
+1010 LKAK
-1015 PWSYSG
+1015 Y
-1021 VCTHYQGI
+1021 
-1029 ISSSFDVKTGI
+1029 D
-1040 YLSSSAMVIISDP
+1040 
-1053 RFSTVEE
+1053 
-1060 FKTYLAEQYSAGTP
+1060 AGTP
-1074 VTFEYIMMTNNSK
+1074 V
-1087 IVEKIVPYTEDQKEA
+1087 IVEYELAEEEIVPYTEDQKEA
-1102 WEKLRHFTLFR
+1102 WEKLRHFTLFK

-1135 DTYETKRNVKENHYT
+1135 DTYETKRNVKENYYT

-1170 EINEQTQ
+1170 AINEQTQ
-1177 EKLATLELANQS
+1177 EKLATLELDNQS
-1189 LEFST
+1189 LEFAT

-1206 AMINGNNFWLAH
+1206 AMINDNNFWLAH
-1218 AKYPYQESDIPPDNP
+1218 AKYPYQESDTPPDNP
-1233 TEGTYWY
+1233 AEGTYWY

-1420 LVKKYNSQTSQWEIL
+1420 LPKKYNSQTSQWEIL

-1508 VKRAKYNDTTFAE
+1508 VKRAKYDGTTFVE

-1604 LATYEGINIFQI
+1604 LATYKGINIFQI

>member
-131 VENVSTAYF
+131 VENVNTAYF

-252 RNNAIKYLEENCV
+252 RNNASKYLEENCV

-275 VNNDLEIGDTIKV
+275 VNNELEIGDTIKV

-496 ESRQIMRSGKN
+496 ESQ
-507 YFDASQI
+507 Q
-514 PSSTNIV
+514 
-521 VSDNGKTITMPI
+521 
-533 ATSGVG
+533 
-539 YTFTTKKLSE
+539 
-549 LCPKLKV
+549 
-556 GDIATLR
+556 
-563 FSRNLGNTYNNF
+563 
-575 IYLNKVSSVWG
+575 
-586 MNASKTITQEMLD
+586 
-599 SHVALYANRYVD
+599 
-611 GETGQCILTDFSIM
+611 
-625 LSSETDTSWEPYG
+625 G
-638 ASHSPDYRSEIENL
+638 ASPSPDNLSKIENL
-652 EGENICPSLNT
+652 EG
-663 TRTINGVTFTKNK
+663 KNK
-676 DGSITMNGTATAEV
+676 VKEINWKQMPSISTGAT
-690 SYPINVNTTTNT
+690 ITNVNGYGTDYIDVDNT
-702 RTVLLKANSK
+702 KQYIFSYLGTSGSK
-712 YRMLS
+712 YIV
-717 SYESGK
+717 YYDK
-723 YTTQVFYLKNNV
+723 DKNFLGYDTEIQINNFAKWN
-735 MTYSSSLIETVEE
+735 ETGYVRLRIDCPQGSVTAFQLEE
-748 TKVGMYIRVYKDA
+748 GTVATG
-761 VLENITIYP
+761 
-770 QITKGEEYKPYVP
+770 YVP
-783 YNSLEFKD
+783 YNSLEIKD
-791 EGKNLAR
+791 VGKNLYAG
-798 VANGKEKI
+798 NEI
-806 EVRIPIIKVEDD
+806 
-818 TIKINGT
+818 TINGT
-825 CETKVSGESTI
+825 YSSNTSVNLGSRYLSEGTYTI
-836 KFSGNNIRLANYIH
+836 SLPNSLPNNSYIYLGANGSIATAIRNKA
-850 YMPLD
+850 
-855 EDDIILKPGEY
+855 
-866 KLKIFNVTGKISA
+866 T
-879 QNQVRF
+879 
-885 GVKYQKKGESQVKG
+885 
-899 FVFSDGLASNN
+899 
-910 EYSFTLREESQIG
+910 FTLTEEQNVPMRLVVKAGTYS
-923 IVLNCTVQSSPI
+923 N
-935 TFTNVSF
+935 FTTEIMIEKGMV
-942 KCVLYRAAETMPE
+942 VTDY
-955 FEPYKQQTEYFPL
+955 EPHQQQTEYFPL
-968 SEGQKLMEGSY
+968 SEGQKLYKNSY
-979 LADDGIHHVRKQVVL
+979 LVDDGIHHSRKQVVL
-994 TGTENWN
+994 DGTETGWYTLANQTGTNTSYFCIPKSDMKKASTLICDKFINRNVWN
-1001 LYLNKTKTF
+1001 TDEEGIQSIIDNLI
-1010 RLSIS
+1010 RLRINTSR
-1015 PWSYSG
+1015 
-1021 VCTHYQGI
+1021 
-1029 ISSSFDVKTGI
+1029 
-1040 YLSSSAMVIISDP
+1040 A
-1053 RFSTVEE
+1053 STVAEL
-1060 FKTYLAEQYSAGTP
+1060 KTWLSNNHIRVEYELAE
-1074 VTFEYIMMTNNSK
+1074 E
-1087 IVEKIVPYTEDQKEA
+1087 EIVPYTEDQKEA
-1102 WEKLRHFTLFR
+1102 WEKLRHFTLFK

-1170 EINEQTQ
+1170 AINEQTQ

-1189 LEFST
+1189 LEFAT

-1206 AMINGNNFWLAH
+1206 AMINDNNFWLAH
-1218 AKYPYQESDIPPDNP
+1218 AKYPYQESDTPPDNP
-1233 TEGTYWY
+1233 TEGAYWY

-1255 YNSGWKESEL
+1255 YNSGWQASEL

-1280 TSNEYWANGKNAN
+1280 TSNEHWANGKNAN
-1293 ENTLSGRVIKLD
+1293 ENTVSGRVIKLD

-1325 QNENKM
+1325 QNENKI

-1420 LVKKYNSQTSQWEIL
+1420 LPKKYNSQTSQWEIL

-1508 VKRAKYNDTTFAE
+1508 VKRAKYNDTTFVE

-1604 LATYEGINIFQI
+1604 LATYKGINIFQI

-1629 ESIEIGNYFLKTQ
+1629 ESIEVGNYFLKTQ